1 MQLKHIKLAGFK
13 SFVDPT
19 RISFPTNMVAVV
31 GPNGCGKSNVI
42 DAIRWVLGE
51 LSAKNLRGDSMS
63 DVIFN
68 GSDLRKPSGQ
78 CSIELLFDNSLGKLG
93 GEYAKYNEIS
103 IKRLMTRDGQS
114 NYSINGTSC
123 RRKDVQDI
131 FLGTGLG
138 PRSYAIIE
146 QGMVSK
152 IVKDVQDI
160 FLGTGLGPRSYAII
174 EQGMVSKI
182 VSAKPEEMR
191 TFIEEA
197 AGISKYKERRKE
209 TEQRIKKTKE
219 NLSRVQDIRDE
230 INRLISRLQNQANAA
245 DKYKKFQVE
254 ERDLKLNISILNT
267 LSAKAQ
273 KDKLTSEVAT
283 LKNQITVKSAE
294 VETHQSTIDQI
305 RTEHS
310 TVLSS
315 FEVAQKNFYSIGAD
329 IARHETNL
337 QNLNKTYAQT
347 SEDLTRAKESYSKAI
362 EKESTFESL
371 NPKEN
376 ELKLNIAILKALQ
389 ANDQKKVLQTQIAE
403 LEQSL
408 ALKVLGVEKHQAE
421 IEQIRNDNTLMS
433 SRLEIAQ
440 SVSSNIR
447 AEIAGLEANLKNLSR
462 TQVQAE
468 SDLGRAQTSYQQA
481 LEKESNQENLS
492 PKEKAMN
499 LLDHILEALQNLG
512 ISGDPIKKKA
522 LELKESLVTILKI
535 ASDQSKSMTE
545 EYLQRQT
552 RFEEL
557 LRQTAEKMS
566 QLDAELQLSQEK
578 KIQTDQEL
586 AASKE
591 KQSEVNASIQKLEDS
606 KLSVSREL
614 RAIESK
620 VNTLKLDLRTF
631 EVNLDNA
638 SIILEK
644 AEINLAD
651 INPSEYAEFN
661 LSNLE
666 ASLSEI
672 QTSISALSSINL
684 AAPDEYLSRQNHLSK
699 LLEQTELKKAE
710 VDKELSELV
719 QKSATAE
726 SELNTIRQKQ
736 SKVDESIREA
746 ENKKSIA
753 SLDLRGLEEKSNN
766 RKLDLRTFEV
776 NLDNASQALV
786 KAGITIAE
794 LDPLEFEGMSVRDL
808 EQSLAAIQAKIISL
822 GAINLA
828 APDEIAEESKRME
841 ELDAQLED
849 LNEAMDKLQ
858 GAIKKIDAESKLK
871 FDESFNAVNSKI
883 QEIFP
888 KLFGGGKAALE
899 LLDGDSLNS
908 GIALA
913 AQPPGK
919 KNATISQ
926 LSGGEKAMTA
936 LSLVFALFELNPA
949 PFCLL
954 DEVDAPLDDLNATR
968 FVAMVE
974 EMSDRVQFIFITH
987 NKISMEKSD
996 HLMGVTMQEAG
1007 VSRVV
1012 SVDVKEA
1019 LKLAA
1024 S

>member
-42 DAIRWVLGE
+42 DAVRWVLGE

-78 CSIELLFDNSLGKLG
+78 CSIELLFDNSMGKLG

-114 NYSINGTSC
+114 NYSINNTSC
-123 RRKDVQDI
+123 RR
-131 FLGTGLG
+131 
-138 PRSYAIIE
+138 
-146 QGMVSK
+146 
-152 IVKDVQDI
+152 KDVQDI

-219 NLSRVQDIRDE
+219 NLSRVLDIRDE
-230 INRLISRLQNQANAA
+230 IKRLINRLQNQANAA
-245 DKYKKFQVE
+245 EKYKKFQVE
-254 ERDLKLNISILNT
+254 EKDLKLNISILNS

-273 KDKLTSEVAT
+273 KDKLSSQISSLA
-283 LKNQITVKSAE
+283 NQITVKSAE
-294 VETHQSTIDQI
+294 VETHQSMIDQI

-310 TVLSS
+310 SVLSA
-315 FEVAQKNFYSIGAD
+315 FEIAQKNFYSIGAD
-329 IARHETNL
+329 IARYEANI
-337 QNLNKTYAQT
+337 QNLNKTETQT
-347 SEDLTRAKESYSKAI
+347 KADLATAKESYSRAI
-362 EKESTFESL
+362 EKESSFDTL

-389 ANDQKKVLQTQIAE
+389 ANEQKQKLEIQIND
-403 LEQSL
+403 LESSIL
-408 ALKVLGVEKHQAE
+408 LKSDEVQKHQGT
-421 IEQIRNDNTLMS
+421 IEKIKNDHASLS
-433 SRLEIAQ
+433 ASFDEAQ
-440 SVSSNIR
+440 STFSSISTD
-447 AEIAGLEANLKNLSR
+447 IARQEANLQNLEKLEAQSL
-462 TQVQAE
+462 
-468 SDLGRAQTSYQQA
+468 SDLERAKASYQAA

-499 LLDHILEALQNLG
+499 LLDNILESLGNLG
-512 ISGDPIKKKA
+512 TNGDSIKSKA
-522 LELKESLVTILKI
+522 LELKAALTSILKI
-535 ASDQSKSMTE
+535 ASDQSKSMTD
-545 EYLQRQT
+545 EYLQRQN
-552 RFEEL
+552 RLEETL
-557 LRQTAEKMS
+557 LQTAEKKS
-566 QLDAELQLSQEK
+566 QIEKELVLFSAKKVESEGSLDSYKSK
-578 KIQTDQEL
+578 K
-586 AASKE
+586 
-591 KQSEVNASIQKLEDS
+591 SEVNELIRKSEELKSGSSI
-606 KLSVSREL
+606 EL
-614 RAIESK
+614 RSLESQK
-620 VNTLKLDLRTF
+620 NNLKLDLRTF
-631 EVNLDNA
+631 EVNLENA

-644 AEINLAD
+644 AEVKISE
-651 INPSEYAEFN
+651 INPSDFAS
-661 LSNLE
+661 LDLANLE
-666 ASLSEI
+666 SSLAEI
-672 QTSISALSSINL
+672 QSSISALSSINL
-684 AAPDEYLSRQNHLSK
+684 AAPDEYLSRQNNL
-699 LLEQTELKKAE
+699 TELLQQTGLKKNEA
-710 VDKELSELV
+710 DKELAILI
-719 QKSATAE
+719 QKSASAE
-726 SELNTIRQKQ
+726 GELNTIRQKQ
-736 SKVDESIREA
+736 SKVDESIRDT

-753 SLDLRGLEEKSNN
+753 ALDLRALEEQSNN
-766 RKLDLRTFEV
+766 LKLDFRTFEV
-776 NLDNASQALV
+776 NLDNASQALTR
-786 KAGITIAE
+786 AGLVIGDINPE
-794 LDPLEFEGMSVRDL
+794 EFKDMDISNL
-808 EQSLAAIQAKIISL
+808 EQSLAGVQAKIISL

-828 APDEIAEESKRME
+828 APDEIAEESQRME

-849 LNEAMDKLQ
+849 LNEALEKLQ

-888 KLFGGGKAALE
+888 KLFGGGKASLE
-899 LLDGDSLNS
+899 LLEGDSLNS
-908 GIALA
+908 GITLT

>member
-123 RRKDVQDI
+123 RR
-131 FLGTGLG
+131 
-138 PRSYAIIE
+138 
-146 QGMVSK
+146 
-152 IVKDVQDI
+152 KDVQDI

-726 SELNTIRQKQ
+726 SELLNAIRQKQ

>member
-42 DAIRWVLGE
+42 DAVRWVLGE

-78 CSIELLFDNSLGKLG
+78 CSIELLFDNSMGKLG

-114 NYSINGTSC
+114 NYSINNTSC
-123 RRKDVQDI
+123 RR
-131 FLGTGLG
+131 
-138 PRSYAIIE
+138 
-146 QGMVSK
+146 
-152 IVKDVQDI
+152 KDVQDI

-219 NLSRVQDIRDE
+219 NLSRVLDIRDE
-230 INRLISRLQNQANAA
+230 IKRLINRLQNQANAA
-245 DKYKKFQVE
+245 EKYKKFQIE
-254 ERDLKLNISILNT
+254 EKDLKLNISILNS

-273 KDKLTSEVAT
+273 KDKLSSQISSLA
-283 LKNQITVKSAE
+283 NQITVKSAE
-294 VETHQSTIDQI
+294 VETQQSTIDQI

-310 TVLSS
+310 SVLSA
-315 FEVAQKNFYSIGAD
+315 FEIAQKNFYSIGAD
-329 IARHETNL
+329 IARYEANI
-337 QNLNKTYAQT
+337 QNLSKTESQT
-347 SEDLTRAKESYSKAI
+347 KADLATAKESYSRAI
-362 EKESTFESL
+362 EKESSFDTL

-389 ANDQKKVLQTQIAE
+389 ANEQKQKLEIQIND
-403 LEQSL
+403 LESSIL
-408 ALKVLGVEKHQAE
+408 LKSDEVQKHQGT
-421 IEQIRNDNTLMS
+421 IEKIKNDHASLS
-433 SRLEIAQ
+433 ASFDEAQ
-440 SVSSNIR
+440 STFSSISTD
-447 AEIAGLEANLKNLSR
+447 IARQEANLQNLEKLEAQSL
-462 TQVQAE
+462 
-468 SDLGRAQTSYQQA
+468 SDLERAKASYQAA

-499 LLDHILEALQNLG
+499 LLDNILESLGNLG
-512 ISGDPIKKKA
+512 SNGDSIKSKA
-522 LELKESLVTILKI
+522 LELKAALTSILKI
-535 ASDQSKSMTE
+535 ASDQSKSMTD
-545 EYLQRQT
+545 EYLQRQN
-552 RFEEL
+552 RLEETL
-557 LRQTAEKMS
+557 LQTAEKKS
-566 QLDAELQLSQEK
+566 QIEKELVLFSAKKVESEGSLDSYKSK
-578 KIQTDQEL
+578 K
-586 AASKE
+586 
-591 KQSEVNASIQKLEDS
+591 SEVNELIRKSEELKSGSSI
-606 KLSVSREL
+606 EL
-614 RAIESK
+614 RSLESQK
-620 VNTLKLDLRTF
+620 NNLKLDLRTF
-631 EVNLDNA
+631 EVNLENA

-644 AEINLAD
+644 AEVKISE
-651 INPSEYAEFN
+651 INPSDFAS
-661 LSNLE
+661 LDLANLE
-666 ASLSEI
+666 NSLAEI
-672 QTSISALSSINL
+672 QSSISALSSINL
-684 AAPDEYLSRQNHLSK
+684 AAPDEYLSRQNNLTE
-699 LLEQTELKKAE
+699 LLQQTELKKNEANQ
-710 VDKELSELV
+710 ELAILI
-719 QKSATAE
+719 QKSASAE
-726 SELNTIRQKQ
+726 GELNTIRQKQ
-736 SKVDESIREA
+736 SKVDESIRDN

-753 SLDLRGLEEKSNN
+753 SLDLRALEEQSNN
-766 RKLDLRTFEV
+766 LKLDFRTFEV
-776 NLDNASQALV
+776 NLDNASQALTR
-786 KAGITIAE
+786 AGLAIGDINPE
-794 LDPLEFEGMSVRDL
+794 EFKDMDISNL
-808 EQSLAAIQAKIISL
+808 EQSLAGVQAKIISL

-828 APDEIAEESKRME
+828 APDEIAEESQRME

-849 LNEAMDKLQ
+849 LNEALEKLQ

-888 KLFGGGKAALE
+888 KLFGGGKASLE
-899 LLDGDSLNS
+899 LLEGDSLNS
-908 GIALA
+908 GITLT

>member
-42 DAIRWVLGE
+42 DAVRWVLGE

-78 CSIELLFDNSLGKLG
+78 CSIELLFDNSMGKLG

-114 NYSINGTSC
+114 NYSINNTSC
-123 RRKDVQDI
+123 RR
-131 FLGTGLG
+131 
-138 PRSYAIIE
+138 
-146 QGMVSK
+146 
-152 IVKDVQDI
+152 KDVQDI

-219 NLSRVQDIRDE
+219 NLSRVLDIRDE
-230 INRLISRLQNQANAA
+230 IKRLINRLQNQANAA
-245 DKYKKFQVE
+245 EKYKKFQIE
-254 ERDLKLNISILNT
+254 EKDLKLNISILNS

-273 KDKLTSEVAT
+273 KDKLSSQISSLA
-283 LKNQITVKSAE
+283 NQITVKSAE
-294 VETHQSTIDQI
+294 VETQQSTIDQI

-310 TVLSS
+310 SVLSA
-315 FEVAQKNFYSIGAD
+315 FEIAQKNFYSIGAD
-329 IARHETNL
+329 IARYEANI
-337 QNLNKTYAQT
+337 QNLNKTESQT
-347 SEDLTRAKESYSKAI
+347 KADLATAKESYSRAI
-362 EKESTFESL
+362 EKESSFDTL

-376 ELKLNIAILKALQ
+376 ELKLDIAILKALQ
-389 ANDQKKVLQTQIAE
+389 ANEQKQKLEIQIND
-403 LEQSL
+403 LESSIL
-408 ALKVLGVEKHQAE
+408 LKSDEVQKHQGT
-421 IEQIRNDNTLMS
+421 IEKIKNDHASLS
-433 SRLEIAQ
+433 ASFDEAQ
-440 SVSSNIR
+440 STFSSISTD
-447 AEIAGLEANLKNLSR
+447 IARQEANLQNLEKLEAQSL
-462 TQVQAE
+462 
-468 SDLGRAQTSYQQA
+468 SDLERAKASYQAA

-499 LLDHILEALQNLG
+499 LLDNILESLGNLG
-512 ISGDPIKKKA
+512 SNGDSIKSKA
-522 LELKESLVTILKI
+522 LELKAALTSILKI
-535 ASDQSKSMTE
+535 ASDQSKSMTD
-545 EYLQRQT
+545 EYLQRQN
-552 RFEEL
+552 RLEETL
-557 LRQTAEKMS
+557 LQTAEKKS
-566 QLDAELQLSQEK
+566 QIEKELVLFSAKKVESEGSLDSYKSK
-578 KIQTDQEL
+578 K
-586 AASKE
+586 
-591 KQSEVNASIQKLEDS
+591 SEVNELIRKSEELKSGSSI
-606 KLSVSREL
+606 EL
-614 RAIESK
+614 RSLESQK
-620 VNTLKLDLRTF
+620 NNLKLDLRTF
-631 EVNLDNA
+631 EVNLENA

-644 AEINLAD
+644 AEVKISE
-651 INPSEYAEFN
+651 INPSDFAS
-661 LSNLE
+661 LDLANLE
-666 ASLSEI
+666 NSLAVI
-672 QTSISALSSINL
+672 QSSISALSSINL
-684 AAPDEYLSRQNHLSK
+684 AAPDEYLSRQNNLTE
-699 LLEQTELKKAE
+699 LLQQTELKKNEANQ
-710 VDKELSELV
+710 ELATLI
-719 QKSATAE
+719 QKSASAE
-726 SELNTIRQKQ
+726 GELNAIRQKQ
-736 SKVDESIREA
+736 SKVDESIRDTES
-746 ENKKSIA
+746 KKSIA
-753 SLDLRGLEEKSNN
+753 SLDLKALEEQSNN
-766 RKLDLRTFEV
+766 LKLDLRTFEV
-776 NLDNASQALV
+776 NLDNASQALTR
-786 KAGITIAE
+786 AGLAIGDI
-794 LDPLEFEGMSVRDL
+794 DPEEFKDMDISNL
-808 EQSLAAIQAKIISL
+808 EQSLAGVQAKIISL

-828 APDEIAEESKRME
+828 APDEIAEESQRME

-849 LNEAMDKLQ
+849 LNEALEKLQ

-888 KLFGGGKAALE
+888 KLFGGGKASLE
-899 LLDGDSLNS
+899 LLEGDSLNS
-908 GIALA
+908 GIALT

>member
-42 DAIRWVLGE
+42 DAVRWVLGE

-78 CSIELLFDNSLGKLG
+78 CSIELLFDNSMGKLG

-114 NYSINGTSC
+114 NYSINNTSC
-123 RRKDVQDI
+123 RR
-131 FLGTGLG
+131 
-138 PRSYAIIE
+138 
-146 QGMVSK
+146 
-152 IVKDVQDI
+152 KDVQDI

-219 NLSRVQDIRDE
+219 NLSRVLDIRDE
-230 INRLISRLQNQANAA
+230 IKRLINRLQNQANAA
-245 DKYKKFQVE
+245 EKYKKFQVE
-254 ERDLKLNISILNT
+254 EKDLKLNISILNS

-273 KDKLTSEVAT
+273 KDKLSSQISSLA
-283 LKNQITVKSAE
+283 NQITVKSAE
-294 VETHQSTIDQI
+294 VETQQSTIDQI

-310 TVLSS
+310 SVLSA
-315 FEVAQKNFYSIGAD
+315 FEIAQKNFYSIGAD
-329 IARHETNL
+329 IARYEANI
-337 QNLNKTYAQT
+337 QNLNKTESQT
-347 SEDLTRAKESYSKAI
+347 KADLANAKESYSRAI
-362 EKESTFESL
+362 EKESSFDTL

-389 ANDQKKVLQTQIAE
+389 ANEQKQKLEIQINDYE
-403 LEQSL
+403 SSIQ
-408 ALKVLGVEKHQAE
+408 LKSDEVQKHQGT
-421 IEQIRNDNTLMS
+421 IEKIKNDNALFS
-433 SRLEIAQ
+433 SSLDEAQ
-440 SVSSNIR
+440 SSFSSISTD
-447 AEIAGLEANLKNLSR
+447 IARQEANLQNLEKLEAQSL
-462 TQVQAE
+462 
-468 SDLGRAQTSYQQA
+468 SDLERAKASYQA
-481 LEKESNQENLS
+481 AVEKESNQENLS

-499 LLDHILEALQNLG
+499 LLDNILESLGNLG
-512 ISGDPIKKKA
+512 SNGDSIKSKA
-522 LELKESLVTILKI
+522 LELKAALTSILKI
-535 ASDQSKSMTE
+535 ASDQSKSMTD
-545 EYLQRQT
+545 EYLQRQK
-552 RFEEL
+552 RLEETL
-557 LRQTAEKMS
+557 LQTAEKKS
-566 QLDAELQLSQEK
+566 QIEKELVLFSAKKAESERSLDNYKSK
-578 KIQTDQEL
+578 KL
-586 AASKE
+586 
-591 KQSEVNASIQKLEDS
+591 EVNELIRKSEELKSASSI
-606 KLSVSREL
+606 EL
-614 RAIESK
+614 RSLESQK
-620 VNTLKLDLRTF
+620 NNLKLDLRTF
-631 EVNLDNA
+631 EVNLENA

-644 AEINLAD
+644 AEVKISE
-651 INPSEYAEFN
+651 INPSDF
-661 LSNLE
+661 
-666 ASLSEI
+666 ASLDLAKLESSLAEI
-672 QTSISALSSINL
+672 QSSISALSSINL
-684 AAPDEYLSRQNHLSK
+684 AAPDEYLSRQNNLTE
-699 LLEQTELKKAE
+699 LLEQTELKKNEADE
-710 VDKELSELV
+710 QLAILI
-719 QKSATAE
+719 QKSASAE
-726 SELNTIRQKQ
+726 GDLNTIRQKQ
-736 SKVDESIREA
+736 SKVDESIRET

-753 SLDLRGLEEKSNN
+753 ALDLRALEEQSNN
-766 RKLDLRTFEV
+766 LKLDFRTFEV
-776 NLDNASQALV
+776 NLDNASQALTR
-786 KAGITIAE
+786 AGLAIGDINPE
-794 LDPLEFEGMSVRDL
+794 EFKDMDISNL
-808 EQSLAAIQAKIISL
+808 EQSLAGVQAKIISL

-828 APDEIAEESKRME
+828 APDEIAEESQRME

-849 LNEAMDKLQ
+849 LNEALEKLQ

-888 KLFGGGKAALE
+888 KLFGGGKASLE
-899 LLDGDSLNS
+899 LLEGDSLNS
-908 GIALA
+908 GITLT

>member
-42 DAIRWVLGE
+42 DAVRWVLGE

-78 CSIELLFDNSLGKLG
+78 CSIELLFDNSMGKLG

-114 NYSINGTSC
+114 NYSINNTSC
-123 RRKDVQDI
+123 RR
-131 FLGTGLG
+131 
-138 PRSYAIIE
+138 
-146 QGMVSK
+146 
-152 IVKDVQDI
+152 KDVQDI

-219 NLSRVQDIRDE
+219 NLSRVLDIRDE
-230 INRLISRLQNQANAA
+230 IKRLINRLQNQANAA
-245 DKYKKFQVE
+245 EKYKKFQVE
-254 ERDLKLNISILNT
+254 EKDLKLNISILNS

-273 KDKLTSEVAT
+273 KDKLSSQISSLA
-283 LKNQITVKSAE
+283 NQITVKSAE
-294 VETHQSTIDQI
+294 VETHQSMIDQI

-310 TVLSS
+310 SVLSA
-315 FEVAQKNFYSIGAD
+315 FEIAQKNFYSIGAD
-329 IARHETNL
+329 IARYEANI
-337 QNLNKTYAQT
+337 QNLNKTESQT
-347 SEDLTRAKESYSKAI
+347 KADLATAKESYSRAI
-362 EKESTFESL
+362 EKESSFDTL

-389 ANDQKKVLQTQIAE
+389 ANEQKQKLEIQIND
-403 LEQSL
+403 LESSIL
-408 ALKVLGVEKHQAE
+408 LKSDEVQKHQGT
-421 IEQIRNDNTLMS
+421 IEKIKNDHASLS
-433 SRLEIAQ
+433 ASFDEAQ
-440 SVSSNIR
+440 STFSSISTD
-447 AEIAGLEANLKNLSR
+447 IARQEANLQNLEKLEAQSL
-462 TQVQAE
+462 
-468 SDLGRAQTSYQQA
+468 SDLDRAKASYQAA

-499 LLDHILEALQNLG
+499 LLDNILESLGNLG
-512 ISGDPIKKKA
+512 TNGDSIKSKA
-522 LELKESLVTILKI
+522 LELKAALTSILKI
-535 ASDQSKSMTE
+535 ASDQSKSMTD
-545 EYLQRQT
+545 EYLQRQN
-552 RFEEL
+552 RLEETL
-557 LRQTAEKMS
+557 LQTAEKKS
-566 QLDAELQLSQEK
+566 QIEKELVLFSAKKVESEGSLDSYKSK
-578 KIQTDQEL
+578 K
-586 AASKE
+586 
-591 KQSEVNASIQKLEDS
+591 SEVNELIRKSEELKSGSSI
-606 KLSVSREL
+606 EL
-614 RAIESK
+614 RSLESQK
-620 VNTLKLDLRTF
+620 NNLKLDLRTF
-631 EVNLDNA
+631 EVNLENA

-644 AEINLAD
+644 AEVKISE
-651 INPSEYAEFN
+651 INPSDFAS
-661 LSNLE
+661 LDLANLE
-666 ASLSEI
+666 SSLAEI
-672 QTSISALSSINL
+672 QSSISALSSINL
-684 AAPDEYLSRQNHLSK
+684 AAPDEYLSRQNNL
-699 LLEQTELKKAE
+699 TELLQQTGLKKNEA
-710 VDKELSELV
+710 DKELAILI
-719 QKSATAE
+719 QKSASAE
-726 SELNTIRQKQ
+726 GELNTIRQKQ
-736 SKVDESIREA
+736 SKVDESIRDT

-753 SLDLRGLEEKSNN
+753 ALDLRALEEQSNN
-766 RKLDLRTFEV
+766 LKLDLRTFEV
-776 NLDNASQALV
+776 NLDNASQALTR
-786 KAGITIAE
+786 AGLVIGDINPE
-794 LDPLEFEGMSVRDL
+794 EFKDMDISNL
-808 EQSLAAIQAKIISL
+808 EQSLAGVQAKIISL

-828 APDEIAEESKRME
+828 APDEIAEESQRME

-849 LNEAMDKLQ
+849 LNEALEKLQ

-888 KLFGGGKAALE
+888 KLFGGGKASLE
-899 LLDGDSLNS
+899 LLEGDSLNS
-908 GIALA
+908 GITLT

>member
-42 DAIRWVLGE
+42 DAVRWVLGE

-78 CSIELLFDNSLGKLG
+78 CSIELLFDNSMGKLG

-114 NYSINGTSC
+114 NYSINNTSC
-123 RRKDVQDI
+123 RR
-131 FLGTGLG
+131 
-138 PRSYAIIE
+138 
-146 QGMVSK
+146 
-152 IVKDVQDI
+152 KDVQDI

-219 NLSRVQDIRDE
+219 NLSRVLDIRDE
-230 INRLISRLQNQANAA
+230 IKRLINRLQNQANAA
-245 DKYKKFQVE
+245 EKYKKFQVE
-254 ERDLKLNISILNT
+254 EKDLKLNISILNS

-273 KDKLTSEVAT
+273 KDKLSSQISSLA
-283 LKNQITVKSAE
+283 NQITVKSAE
-294 VETHQSTIDQI
+294 VETHQSMIDQI

-310 TVLSS
+310 SVLSA
-315 FEVAQKNFYSIGAD
+315 FEIAQKNFYSIGAD
-329 IARHETNL
+329 IARYEANI
-337 QNLNKTYAQT
+337 QNLNKTETQT
-347 SEDLTRAKESYSKAI
+347 KADLATAKESYSRAI
-362 EKESTFESL
+362 EKESSFDTL

-389 ANDQKKVLQTQIAE
+389 ANEQKQKLEIQIND
-403 LEQSL
+403 LESSIL
-408 ALKVLGVEKHQAE
+408 LKSDEVQKHQGT
-421 IEQIRNDNTLMS
+421 IEKIKNDHASLS
-433 SRLEIAQ
+433 ASFDEAQ
-440 SVSSNIR
+440 STFSSISTD
-447 AEIAGLEANLKNLSR
+447 IARQEANLQNLEKLE
-462 TQVQAE
+462 VQSL
-468 SDLGRAQTSYQQA
+468 SDLERAKASYQAA

-499 LLDHILEALQNLG
+499 LLDNILESLGNLG
-512 ISGDPIKKKA
+512 SNGDSIKSKA
-522 LELKESLVTILKI
+522 LELKAALTSILKI
-535 ASDQSKSMTE
+535 ASDQSKSMTD
-545 EYLQRQT
+545 EYLQRQN
-552 RFEEL
+552 RLEETL
-557 LRQTAEKMS
+557 LQTAEKKS
-566 QLDAELQLSQEK
+566 QIEKELVLFSAKKVESEGSLDSYKSK
-578 KIQTDQEL
+578 K
-586 AASKE
+586 
-591 KQSEVNASIQKLEDS
+591 SEVNELIRKSEELKSGSSI
-606 KLSVSREL
+606 EL
-614 RAIESK
+614 RSLESQK
-620 VNTLKLDLRTF
+620 NNLKLDLRTF
-631 EVNLDNA
+631 EVNLENA

-644 AEINLAD
+644 AEVKISE
-651 INPSEYAEFN
+651 INPLDFASLDLA
-661 LSNLE
+661 NLE
-666 ASLSEI
+666 SSLAEI
-672 QTSISALSSINL
+672 QSSISALSSINL
-684 AAPDEYLSRQNHLSK
+684 AAPDEYLSRQNNL
-699 LLEQTELKKAE
+699 TELLQQTGLKKNEA
-710 VDKELSELV
+710 DKELAILI
-719 QKSATAE
+719 QKSASAE
-726 SELNTIRQKQ
+726 GELNTIRQKQ
-736 SKVDESIREA
+736 SKVDESIRDT

-753 SLDLRGLEEKSNN
+753 ALDLRALEEQSNN
-766 RKLDLRTFEV
+766 LKLDFRTFEV
-776 NLDNASQALV
+776 NLDNASQALTR
-786 KAGITIAE
+786 AGLVIGDINPE
-794 LDPLEFEGMSVRDL
+794 EFKDMDISNL
-808 EQSLAAIQAKIISL
+808 EQSLAGVQAKIISL

-828 APDEIAEESKRME
+828 APDEIAEESQRME

-849 LNEAMDKLQ
+849 LNEALEKLQ

-888 KLFGGGKAALE
+888 KLFGGGKASLE
-899 LLDGDSLNS
+899 LLEGDSLNS
-908 GIALA
+908 GITLT

>member
-42 DAIRWVLGE
+42 DAVRWVLGE

-78 CSIELLFDNSLGKLG
+78 CSIELLFDNSMGKLG

-114 NYSINGTSC
+114 NYSINNTSC
-123 RRKDVQDI
+123 RR
-131 FLGTGLG
+131 
-138 PRSYAIIE
+138 
-146 QGMVSK
+146 
-152 IVKDVQDI
+152 KDVQDI

-219 NLSRVQDIRDE
+219 NLSRVLDIRDE
-230 INRLISRLQNQANAA
+230 IKRLINRLQNQANAA
-245 DKYKKFQVE
+245 EKYKKFQVE
-254 ERDLKLNISILNT
+254 EKDLKLNISILNS

-273 KDKLTSEVAT
+273 KDKLSSQISSLA
-283 LKNQITVKSAE
+283 NQITVKSAE
-294 VETHQSTIDQI
+294 VETQQSTIDQI

-310 TVLSS
+310 SVLSA
-315 FEVAQKNFYSIGAD
+315 FEIAQKNFYSIGAD
-329 IARHETNL
+329 IARYEANI
-337 QNLNKTYAQT
+337 QNLNKTESQT
-347 SEDLTRAKESYSKAI
+347 KADLATAKESYSRAI
-362 EKESTFESL
+362 EKESSFDTL

-389 ANDQKKVLQTQIAE
+389 ANEQKQKLEIQINDYE
-403 LEQSL
+403 SSIQ
-408 ALKVLGVEKHQAE
+408 LKSDEVQKHQGT
-421 IEQIRNDNTLMS
+421 IEKIKNDNALFS
-433 SRLEIAQ
+433 SSFDEAQ
-440 SVSSNIR
+440 SSFSSISTD
-447 AEIAGLEANLKNLSR
+447 IARQEANLQNLEKLEAQSL
-462 TQVQAE
+462 
-468 SDLGRAQTSYQQA
+468 SDLERAKASYQA
-481 LEKESNQENLS
+481 AVEKESNQENLS

-499 LLDHILEALQNLG
+499 LLDNILESLGNLG
-512 ISGDPIKKKA
+512 SNGDSIKSKA
-522 LELKESLVTILKI
+522 LELKAALTSILKI
-535 ASDQSKSMTE
+535 ASDQSKSMTD
-545 EYLQRQT
+545 EYLQRQK
-552 RFEEL
+552 RLEETL
-557 LRQTAEKMS
+557 LQTAEKKS
-566 QLDAELQLSQEK
+566 QIEKELVLFSAKKAESERSLDNYKSK
-578 KIQTDQEL
+578 KL
-586 AASKE
+586 
-591 KQSEVNASIQKLEDS
+591 EVNELIRKSEELKSASSI
-606 KLSVSREL
+606 EL
-614 RAIESK
+614 RSLESQK
-620 VNTLKLDLRTF
+620 NNLKLDLRTF
-631 EVNLDNA
+631 EVNLENA

-644 AEINLAD
+644 AEVKISEV
-651 INPSEYAEFN
+651 NPSDF
-661 LSNLE
+661 
-666 ASLSEI
+666 ASLDLAKLESSLAEI
-672 QTSISALSSINL
+672 QSSISALSSINL
-684 AAPDEYLSRQNHLSK
+684 AAPDEYLSRQNNLTE
-699 LLEQTELKKAE
+699 LLEQTELKKNEADE
-710 VDKELSELV
+710 QLAILI
-719 QKSATAE
+719 QKSASAE
-726 SELNTIRQKQ
+726 GDLNTIRQKQ
-736 SKVDESIREA
+736 SKVDESIRET

-753 SLDLRGLEEKSNN
+753 ALDLRALEEQSNN
-766 RKLDLRTFEV
+766 LKLDFRTFEV
-776 NLDNASQALV
+776 NLDNASQALTR
-786 KAGITIAE
+786 AGLAIGDINPE
-794 LDPLEFEGMSVRDL
+794 EFKDMDISNL
-808 EQSLAAIQAKIISL
+808 EQSLAGVQAKIISL

-828 APDEIAEESKRME
+828 APDEIAEESQRME

-849 LNEAMDKLQ
+849 LNEALEKLQ

-888 KLFGGGKAALE
+888 KLFGGGKASLE
-899 LLDGDSLNS
+899 LLEGDSLNS
-908 GIALA
+908 GITLT

>member
-1 MQLKHIKLAGFK
+1 
-13 SFVDPT
+13 
-19 RISFPTNMVAVV
+19 MVAVV

-78 CSIELLFDNSLGKLG
+78 CSIELLFDNSMGKLG

-114 NYSINGTSC
+114 NYSINNTSC
-123 RRKDVQDI
+123 RRKDVQ
-131 FLGTGLG
+131 
-138 PRSYAIIE
+138 E
-146 QGMVSK
+146 
-152 IVKDVQDI
+152 I

-182 VSAKPEEMR
+182 VSAKPDEMR

-219 NLSRVQDIRDE
+219 NLSRVQDIREE

-245 DKYKKFQVE
+245 EKYKKFQVE
-254 ERDLKLNISILNT
+254 EKEFKLNISILNT

-294 VETHQSTIDQI
+294 VDTHQSSIDQI

-329 IARHETNL
+329 IARHEANL
-337 QNLNKTYAQT
+337 QNLNKTQSQT
-347 SEDLTRAKESYSKAI
+347 AEDLARAKESYSKAI
-362 EKESTFESL
+362 EKESTFETL

-389 ANDQKKVLQTQIAE
+389 ANDQKKILQTQVID
-403 LEQSL
+403 LEEG
-408 ALKVLGVEKHQAE
+408 LGQKASHVDRYQAE
-421 IEQIRNDNTLMS
+421 IDQIKNENIAMS
-433 SRLEIAQ
+433 SRLDSAQ
-440 SVSSNIR
+440 SASSSIG
-447 AEIAGLEANLKNLSR
+447 AEIAGLEANLKNL
-462 TQVQAE
+462 TKTKAQAE
-468 SDLGRAQTSYQQA
+468 DDLARAQASYRKA
-481 LEKESNQENLS
+481 LEKELNQENLS

-499 LLDHILEALQNLG
+499 LLDHILEALQQLG
-512 ISGDPIKKKA
+512 LNGAPIKQKA
-522 LELKESLVTILKI
+522 LELKESLVSILKI

-552 RFEEL
+552 RLEEL
-557 LRQTAEKMS
+557 LSQTSEKQV
-566 QLDAELQLSQEK
+566 QLLQELELSQEK
-578 KIQTDQEL
+578 RINADRDLVNYKG
-586 AASKE
+586 KH
-591 KQSEVNASIQKLEDS
+591 SEVNASIQTLDDS
-606 KLSVSREL
+606 KLLVSREL
-614 RAIESK
+614 RAIESEI
-620 VNTLKLDLRTF
+620 NSLKLDLRTF

-644 AEINLAD
+644 ADVSLAD
-651 INPSEYAEFN
+651 ISPADYAQMD
-661 LSNLE
+661 LSVLE
-666 ASLSEI
+666 SSLSEI
-672 QTSISALSSINL
+672 QSSISALGSINL
-684 AAPDEYLSRQNHLSK
+684 AAPDEYLSRQNHLTE
-699 LLEQTELKKAE
+699 LLEQTELKKIE
-710 VDKELSELV
+710 VDRELSVLV
-719 QKSATAE
+719 EKSASAE
-726 SELNTIRQKQ
+726 AELNIIRQKQ
-736 SKVDESIREA
+736 SKVDESIRES

-776 NLDNASQALV
+776 NLDNASQALI
-786 KAGITIAE
+786 KAEIAIID
-794 LDPLEFEGMSVRDL
+794 LDPSEFEGMNIAQL
-808 EQSLAAIQAKIISL
+808 EQSLASVQAKIISL

-828 APDEIAEESKRME
+828 APDEIAEESQRME
-841 ELDAQLED
+841 ELDAQLQD

-871 FDESFNAVNSKI
+871 FDDSFNAVNSKI
-883 QEIFP
+883 KEIFP

-899 LLDGDSLNS
+899 LLDGDSLNA
-908 GIALA
+908 GIALS

-954 DEVDAPLDDLNATR
+954 DEVDAPLDDINATR

>member
-42 DAIRWVLGE
+42 DAVRWVLGE

-78 CSIELLFDNSLGKLG
+78 CSIELLFDNSMGKLG

-114 NYSINGTSC
+114 NYSINNTSC
-123 RRKDVQDI
+123 RR
-131 FLGTGLG
+131 
-138 PRSYAIIE
+138 
-146 QGMVSK
+146 
-152 IVKDVQDI
+152 KDVQDI

-219 NLSRVQDIRDE
+219 NLSRVLDIRDE
-230 INRLISRLQNQANAA
+230 IKRLINRLQNQANAA
-245 DKYKKFQVE
+245 EKYKKFQVE
-254 ERDLKLNISILNT
+254 EKDLKLNISILNS

-273 KDKLTSEVAT
+273 KDKLSSQISSLA
-283 LKNQITVKSAE
+283 NQITVKSAE
-294 VETHQSTIDQI
+294 VETQQSTIDQI

-310 TVLSS
+310 SVLSA
-315 FEVAQKNFYSIGAD
+315 FEIAQKNFYSIGAD
-329 IARHETNL
+329 IARYEANI
-337 QNLNKTYAQT
+337 QNLNKTESQT
-347 SEDLTRAKESYSKAI
+347 KADLANAKESYSRAI
-362 EKESTFESL
+362 EKESSFDTL

-389 ANDQKKVLQTQIAE
+389 ANEQKQKLEIQINDYE
-403 LEQSL
+403 SSIQ
-408 ALKVLGVEKHQAE
+408 LKSDEVQKHQGT
-421 IEQIRNDNTLMS
+421 IEKIKNDNALFS
-433 SRLEIAQ
+433 SSFDEAQ
-440 SVSSNIR
+440 SSFSSISTD
-447 AEIAGLEANLKNLSR
+447 IARQEANLQNLEKLEAQSL
-462 TQVQAE
+462 
-468 SDLGRAQTSYQQA
+468 SDLERAKASYQAQA
-481 LEKESNQENLS
+481 AVEKESNQENLS

-499 LLDHILEALQNLG
+499 LLDNILESLGNLG
-512 ISGDPIKKKA
+512 SNGDSIKSKA
-522 LELKESLVTILKI
+522 LELKAALTSILKI
-535 ASDQSKSMTE
+535 ASDQSKSMTD
-545 EYLQRQT
+545 EYLQRQK
-552 RFEEL
+552 RLEETL
-557 LRQTAEKMS
+557 LQTAEKKS
-566 QLDAELQLSQEK
+566 QIEKELVLFSAKKAESERSLDNYKSK
-578 KIQTDQEL
+578 KL
-586 AASKE
+586 
-591 KQSEVNASIQKLEDS
+591 EVNELIRKSEELKSASSI
-606 KLSVSREL
+606 EL
-614 RAIESK
+614 RSLESQK
-620 VNTLKLDLRTF
+620 NNLKLDLRTF
-631 EVNLDNA
+631 EVNLENA

-644 AEINLAD
+644 AEVKISEV
-651 INPSEYAEFN
+651 NPSDF
-661 LSNLE
+661 
-666 ASLSEI
+666 ASLDLAKLESSLAEI
-672 QTSISALSSINL
+672 QSSISALSSINL
-684 AAPDEYLSRQNHLSK
+684 AAPDEYLSRQNSLTE
-699 LLEQTELKKAE
+699 LLEQTELKKNEADE
-710 VDKELSELV
+710 QLAILI
-719 QKSATAE
+719 QKSASAE
-726 SELNTIRQKQ
+726 GDLNTIRQKQ
-736 SKVDESIREA
+736 SKVDESIRET

-753 SLDLRGLEEKSNN
+753 ALDLRALEEQSNN
-766 RKLDLRTFEV
+766 LKLDFRTFEV
-776 NLDNASQALV
+776 NLDNASQALTR
-786 KAGITIAE
+786 AGLAIGDINPE
-794 LDPLEFEGMSVRDL
+794 EFKDMDISNL
-808 EQSLAAIQAKIISL
+808 EQSLAGVQAKIISL

-828 APDEIAEESKRME
+828 APDEIAEESQRME

-849 LNEAMDKLQ
+849 LNEALEKLQ

-888 KLFGGGKAALE
+888 KLFGGGKASLE
-899 LLDGDSLNS
+899 LLEGDSLNS
-908 GIALA
+908 GITLT

>member
-42 DAIRWVLGE
+42 DAVRWVLGE

-78 CSIELLFDNSLGKLG
+78 CSIELLFDNSMGKLG

-114 NYSINGTSC
+114 NYSINNTSC
-123 RRKDVQDI
+123 RR
-131 FLGTGLG
+131 
-138 PRSYAIIE
+138 
-146 QGMVSK
+146 
-152 IVKDVQDI
+152 KDVQDI

-219 NLSRVQDIRDE
+219 NLSRVLDIRDE
-230 INRLISRLQNQANAA
+230 IKRLINRLQNQANAA
-245 DKYKKFQVE
+245 EKYKKFQVE
-254 ERDLKLNISILNT
+254 EKDLKLNISILNS

-273 KDKLTSEVAT
+273 KDKLSSQISSLA
-283 LKNQITVKSAE
+283 NQITVKSAE
-294 VETHQSTIDQI
+294 VETQQSTIDQI

-310 TVLSS
+310 SVLSA
-315 FEVAQKNFYSIGAD
+315 FEIAQKNFYSIGAD
-329 IARHETNL
+329 IARYEANI
-337 QNLNKTYAQT
+337 QNLNKTESQT
-347 SEDLTRAKESYSKAI
+347 KADLATAKESYSRAI
-362 EKESTFESL
+362 EKESSFDTL

-389 ANDQKKVLQTQIAE
+389 ANEQKQKLEIQINDYE
-403 LEQSL
+403 SSIQ
-408 ALKVLGVEKHQAE
+408 LKSDEVQKHQGT
-421 IEQIRNDNTLMS
+421 IEKIKNDNALLS
-433 SRLEIAQ
+433 ASFDEAQ
-440 SVSSNIR
+440 SSFSSISTD
-447 AEIAGLEANLKNLSR
+447 IARQEANLQNLEKLEAQSL
-462 TQVQAE
+462 
-468 SDLGRAQTSYQQA
+468 SDLERAKASYQA
-481 LEKESNQENLS
+481 AVEKESNQENLS

-499 LLDHILEALQNLG
+499 LLDNILESLGNLG
-512 ISGDPIKKKA
+512 SNGDSIKSKA
-522 LELKESLVTILKI
+522 LELKAALTSILKI
-535 ASDQSKSMTE
+535 ASDQSKSMTD
-545 EYLQRQT
+545 EYLQRQK
-552 RFEEL
+552 RLEETL
-557 LRQTAEKMS
+557 LQTAEKKS
-566 QLDAELQLSQEK
+566 QIEKELVLFSAKKAESERSLDNYKSK
-578 KIQTDQEL
+578 KL
-586 AASKE
+586 
-591 KQSEVNASIQKLEDS
+591 EVNELIRKSEELKSASSI
-606 KLSVSREL
+606 EL
-614 RAIESK
+614 RSLESQK
-620 VNTLKLDLRTF
+620 NNLKLDLRTF
-631 EVNLDNA
+631 EVNLENA

-644 AEINLAD
+644 AEVKISE
-651 INPSEYAEFN
+651 INPSDF
-661 LSNLE
+661 
-666 ASLSEI
+666 ASLDLAKLESSLAEI
-672 QTSISALSSINL
+672 QSSISALSSINL
-684 AAPDEYLSRQNHLSK
+684 AAPDEYLSRQNNLTE
-699 LLEQTELKKAE
+699 LLEQTELKKNEADE
-710 VDKELSELV
+710 QLAILI
-719 QKSATAE
+719 QKSASAE
-726 SELNTIRQKQ
+726 GDLNTIRQKQ
-736 SKVDESIREA
+736 SKVDESIRET

-753 SLDLRGLEEKSNN
+753 ALDLRALEEQSNN
-766 RKLDLRTFEV
+766 LKLDFRTFEV
-776 NLDNASQALV
+776 NLDNASQALTR
-786 KAGITIAE
+786 AGLAIGDINPE
-794 LDPLEFEGMSVRDL
+794 EFKDIDISNL
-808 EQSLAAIQAKIISL
+808 EQSLAGVQAKIISL

-828 APDEIAEESKRME
+828 APDEIAEESQRME

-849 LNEAMDKLQ
+849 LNEALEKLQ

-888 KLFGGGKAALE
+888 KLFGGGKASLE
-899 LLDGDSLNS
+899 LLEGDSLNS
-908 GIALA
+908 GITLT

>member
-42 DAIRWVLGE
+42 DAVRWVLGE

-78 CSIELLFDNSLGKLG
+78 CSIELLFDNSMGKLG

-114 NYSINGTSC
+114 NYSINNTSC
-123 RRKDVQDI
+123 RR
-131 FLGTGLG
+131 
-138 PRSYAIIE
+138 
-146 QGMVSK
+146 
-152 IVKDVQDI
+152 KDVQDI

-219 NLSRVQDIRDE
+219 NLSRVLDIRDE
-230 INRLISRLQNQANAA
+230 IKRLINRLQNQANAA
-245 DKYKKFQVE
+245 EKYKKFQIE
-254 ERDLKLNISILNT
+254 EKDLKLNISILNS

-273 KDKLTSEVAT
+273 KDKLSSQISSLA
-283 LKNQITVKSAE
+283 NQITVKSAE
-294 VETHQSTIDQI
+294 VETQQSTIDQI

-310 TVLSS
+310 SVLSA
-315 FEVAQKNFYSIGAD
+315 FEIAQKNFYSIGAD
-329 IARHETNL
+329 IARYEANI
-337 QNLNKTYAQT
+337 QNLNKTESQT
-347 SEDLTRAKESYSKAI
+347 KADLATAKESYSRAI
-362 EKESTFESL
+362 EKESSFDTL

-389 ANDQKKVLQTQIAE
+389 ANEQKQKLEIQIND
-403 LEQSL
+403 LESSIL
-408 ALKVLGVEKHQAE
+408 LKSDEVQKHQGT
-421 IEQIRNDNTLMS
+421 IEKIKNDHASLS
-433 SRLEIAQ
+433 ASFDEAQ
-440 SVSSNIR
+440 STFSSISTD
-447 AEIAGLEANLKNLSR
+447 IARQEANLQNLEKLEAQSL
-462 TQVQAE
+462 
-468 SDLGRAQTSYQQA
+468 SDLERAKASYQA
-481 LEKESNQENLS
+481 AVEKESNQENLS

-499 LLDHILEALQNLG
+499 LLDNILESLGNLG
-512 ISGDPIKKKA
+512 SNGDSIKSKA
-522 LELKESLVTILKI
+522 LELKAALTSILKI
-535 ASDQSKSMTE
+535 ASDQSKSMTD
-545 EYLQRQT
+545 EYLQRQN
-552 RFEEL
+552 RLEETL
-557 LRQTAEKMS
+557 LQTAEKKS
-566 QLDAELQLSQEK
+566 QIEKELVLFSAKKVESEGSLDSYKSK
-578 KIQTDQEL
+578 K
-586 AASKE
+586 
-591 KQSEVNASIQKLEDS
+591 SEVNELIRKSEELKSGSSI
-606 KLSVSREL
+606 EL
-614 RAIESK
+614 RSLESQK
-620 VNTLKLDLRTF
+620 NNLKLDLRTF
-631 EVNLDNA
+631 EVNLENA

-644 AEINLAD
+644 AEVKISE
-651 INPSEYAEFN
+651 INPSDFAS
-661 LSNLE
+661 LDLANLE
-666 ASLSEI
+666 NSLAEI
-672 QTSISALSSINL
+672 QSSISALSSINL
-684 AAPDEYLSRQNHLSK
+684 AAPDEYLSRQNNLTE
-699 LLEQTELKKAE
+699 LLQQTELKKNEANQ
-710 VDKELSELV
+710 ELAILI
-719 QKSATAE
+719 QKSASAE
-726 SELNTIRQKQ
+726 GELNTIRQKQ
-736 SKVDESIREA
+736 SKVDESIRDN

-753 SLDLRGLEEKSNN
+753 SLDLRALEEQSNN
-766 RKLDLRTFEV
+766 LKLDFRTFEV
-776 NLDNASQALV
+776 NLDNASQALTR
-786 KAGITIAE
+786 AGLAIGDINPE
-794 LDPLEFEGMSVRDL
+794 EFKDMDISNL
-808 EQSLAAIQAKIISL
+808 EQSLAGVQAKIISL

-828 APDEIAEESKRME
+828 APDEIAEESQRME

-849 LNEAMDKLQ
+849 LNEALEKLQ

-871 FDESFNAVNSKI
+871 FDESFHAVNSKI

-888 KLFGGGKAALE
+888 KLFGGGRAALE
-899 LLDGDSLNS
+899 LLEGDSLNS
-908 GIALA
+908 GITLT

>member
-42 DAIRWVLGE
+42 DAVRWVLGE

-78 CSIELLFDNSLGKLG
+78 CSIELLFDNSMGKLG

-114 NYSINGTSC
+114 NYSINNTSC
-123 RRKDVQDI
+123 RR
-131 FLGTGLG
+131 
-138 PRSYAIIE
+138 
-146 QGMVSK
+146 
-152 IVKDVQDI
+152 KDVQDI

-219 NLSRVQDIRDE
+219 NLSRVLDIRDE
-230 INRLISRLQNQANAA
+230 IKRLINRLQNQANAA
-245 DKYKKFQVE
+245 EKYKKFQVE
-254 ERDLKLNISILNT
+254 EKDLKLNISILNS

-273 KDKLTSEVAT
+273 KDKLSSQISSLA
-283 LKNQITVKSAE
+283 NQITVKSAE
-294 VETHQSTIDQI
+294 VETQQSTIDQI

-310 TVLSS
+310 SVLSA
-315 FEVAQKNFYSIGAD
+315 FEIAQKNFYSIGAD
-329 IARHETNL
+329 IARYEANI
-337 QNLNKTYAQT
+337 QNLNKTESQT
-347 SEDLTRAKESYSKAI
+347 KADLATAKESYSRAI
-362 EKESTFESL
+362 EKESSFDTL

-389 ANDQKKVLQTQIAE
+389 ANEQKQKLEIQIND
-403 LEQSL
+403 LESSIL
-408 ALKVLGVEKHQAE
+408 LKSDEVQKHQGT
-421 IEQIRNDNTLMS
+421 IEKIKNDHASLS
-433 SRLEIAQ
+433 ASFDEAQ
-440 SVSSNIR
+440 STFSSISTD
-447 AEIAGLEANLKNLSR
+447 IARQEANLQNLEKLEAQSL
-462 TQVQAE
+462 
-468 SDLGRAQTSYQQA
+468 SDLDRAKASYQAA

-499 LLDHILEALQNLG
+499 LLDNILESLGNLG
-512 ISGDPIKKKA
+512 TNGDSIKSKA
-522 LELKESLVTILKI
+522 LELKAALTSILKI
-535 ASDQSKSMTE
+535 ASDQSKSMTD
-545 EYLQRQT
+545 EYLQRQN
-552 RFEEL
+552 RLEETL
-557 LRQTAEKMS
+557 LQTAEKKS
-566 QLDAELQLSQEK
+566 QIEKELVLFSAKKVESEGSLDSYKSK
-578 KIQTDQEL
+578 K
-586 AASKE
+586 
-591 KQSEVNASIQKLEDS
+591 SEVNELIRKSEELKSGSSI
-606 KLSVSREL
+606 EL
-614 RAIESK
+614 RSLESQK
-620 VNTLKLDLRTF
+620 NNLKLDLRTF
-631 EVNLDNA
+631 EVNLENA

-644 AEINLAD
+644 AEVKISE
-651 INPSEYAEFN
+651 INPSDFAS
-661 LSNLE
+661 LDLANLE
-666 ASLSEI
+666 SSLAEI
-672 QTSISALSSINL
+672 QSSISALSSINL
-684 AAPDEYLSRQNHLSK
+684 AAPDEYLSRQNNLTE
-699 LLEQTELKKAE
+699 LLQQTELKKNEANQ
-710 VDKELSELV
+710 ELAILI
-719 QKSATAE
+719 QKSASAE
-726 SELNTIRQKQ
+726 GELNTIRQKQ
-736 SKVDESIREA
+736 SKVDESIRDT

-753 SLDLRGLEEKSNN
+753 ALDLRALEEQSNN
-766 RKLDLRTFEV
+766 FKLDFRTFEV
-776 NLDNASQALV
+776 NLDNASQALTR
-786 KAGITIAE
+786 AGLVIGDINPE
-794 LDPLEFEGMSVRDL
+794 EFKDMDISNL
-808 EQSLAAIQAKIISL
+808 EQSLAGVQAKIISL

-828 APDEIAEESKRME
+828 APDEIAEESQRME

-849 LNEAMDKLQ
+849 LNEALEKLQ

-888 KLFGGGKAALE
+888 KLFGGGKASLE
-899 LLDGDSLNS
+899 LLEGDSLNS
-908 GIALA
+908 GITLT

>member
-42 DAIRWVLGE
+42 DAVRWVLGE

-78 CSIELLFDNSLGKLG
+78 CSIELLFDNSMGKLG

-114 NYSINGTSC
+114 NYSINNTSC
-123 RRKDVQDI
+123 RR
-131 FLGTGLG
+131 
-138 PRSYAIIE
+138 
-146 QGMVSK
+146 
-152 IVKDVQDI
+152 KDVQDI

-219 NLSRVQDIRDE
+219 NLSRVLDIRDE
-230 INRLISRLQNQANAA
+230 IKRLINRLQNQANAA
-245 DKYKKFQVE
+245 EKYKKFQVE
-254 ERDLKLNISILNT
+254 EKDLKLNISILNS

-273 KDKLTSEVAT
+273 KDKLSSQISSLA
-283 LKNQITVKSAE
+283 NQITVKSAE
-294 VETHQSTIDQI
+294 VETQQSTIDQI

-310 TVLSS
+310 SVLSA
-315 FEVAQKNFYSIGAD
+315 FEIAQKNFYSIGAD
-329 IARHETNL
+329 IARYEANI
-337 QNLNKTYAQT
+337 QNLNKTESQT
-347 SEDLTRAKESYSKAI
+347 KADLATAKESYSRAI
-362 EKESTFESL
+362 EKESSFDTL

-389 ANDQKKVLQTQIAE
+389 ANEQKQKLEIQIND
-403 LEQSL
+403 LESSIL
-408 ALKVLGVEKHQAE
+408 LKSDEVQKHQGT
-421 IEQIRNDNTLMS
+421 IEKIKNDHASLS
-433 SRLEIAQ
+433 ASFDEAQ
-440 SVSSNIR
+440 SSFSSISTD
-447 AEIAGLEANLKNLSR
+447 IARQEANLQNLEKLEAQSL
-462 TQVQAE
+462 
-468 SDLGRAQTSYQQA
+468 SDLDRAKASYQAA

-499 LLDHILEALQNLG
+499 LLDNILESLGNLG
-512 ISGDPIKKKA
+512 SNGDSIKSKA
-522 LELKESLVTILKI
+522 LELKAALTSILKI
-535 ASDQSKSMTE
+535 ASDQSKSMTD
-545 EYLQRQT
+545 EYLQRQN
-552 RFEEL
+552 RLEETL
-557 LRQTAEKMS
+557 LQTAEKKS
-566 QLDAELQLSQEK
+566 QIEKELVLFSAKKVESEGSLDSYKSK
-578 KIQTDQEL
+578 K
-586 AASKE
+586 
-591 KQSEVNASIQKLEDS
+591 SEVNELIRKSEELKSGSSI
-606 KLSVSREL
+606 EL
-614 RAIESK
+614 RSLESQK
-620 VNTLKLDLRTF
+620 NNLKLDLRTF
-631 EVNLDNA
+631 EVNLENA

-644 AEINLAD
+644 AEVKISE
-651 INPSEYAEFN
+651 INPSDFAS
-661 LSNLE
+661 LDLANLE
-666 ASLSEI
+666 SSLAEI
-672 QTSISALSSINL
+672 QSSISALSSINL
-684 AAPDEYLSRQNHLSK
+684 AAPDEYLSRQNNL
-699 LLEQTELKKAE
+699 TELLQQTGLKKNEA
-710 VDKELSELV
+710 DQELAILI
-719 QKSATAE
+719 QKSASAE
-726 SELNTIRQKQ
+726 GELNTIRQKQ
-736 SKVDESIREA
+736 SKVDESIRDT

-753 SLDLRGLEEKSNN
+753 ALDLRALEEQSNN
-766 RKLDLRTFEV
+766 LKLDFRTFEV
-776 NLDNASQALV
+776 NLDNAAQALTR
-786 KAGITIAE
+786 AGLAIADINPE
-794 LDPLEFEGMSVRDL
+794 EFKDMDISNL
-808 EQSLAAIQAKIISL
+808 EQSLAGVQAKIISL

-828 APDEIAEESKRME
+828 APDEIAEESQRME

-849 LNEAMDKLQ
+849 LNEALEKLQ

-888 KLFGGGKAALE
+888 KLFGGGRAALE
-899 LLDGDSLNS
+899 LLEGDSLNS
-908 GIALA
+908 GITLT

>member
-42 DAIRWVLGE
+42 DAVRWVLGE

-78 CSIELLFDNSLGKLG
+78 CSIELLFDNSMGKLG

-114 NYSINGTSC
+114 NYSINNTSC
-123 RRKDVQDI
+123 RR
-131 FLGTGLG
+131 
-138 PRSYAIIE
+138 
-146 QGMVSK
+146 
-152 IVKDVQDI
+152 KDVQDI

-219 NLSRVQDIRDE
+219 NLSRVLDIRDE
-230 INRLISRLQNQANAA
+230 IKRLINRLQNQANAA
-245 DKYKKFQVE
+245 EKYKKFQVE
-254 ERDLKLNISILNT
+254 EKDLKLNISILNS

-273 KDKLTSEVAT
+273 KDKLSSQISSLA
-283 LKNQITVKSAE
+283 NQITVKSAE
-294 VETHQSTIDQI
+294 VETQQSTIDQI

-310 TVLSS
+310 SVLSA
-315 FEVAQKNFYSIGAD
+315 FEIAQKNFYSIGAD
-329 IARHETNL
+329 IARYEANI
-337 QNLNKTYAQT
+337 QNLNKTESQT
-347 SEDLTRAKESYSKAI
+347 KADLATAKESYSRAI
-362 EKESTFESL
+362 EKESSFDTL

-389 ANDQKKVLQTQIAE
+389 ANEQKQKLEIQIND
-403 LEQSL
+403 LESSIL
-408 ALKVLGVEKHQAE
+408 LKSDEVQKHQGT
-421 IEQIRNDNTLMS
+421 IEKIKNDHASLS
-433 SRLEIAQ
+433 ASFDEAQ
-440 SVSSNIR
+440 STFSSISTD
-447 AEIAGLEANLKNLSR
+447 IARQEANLQNLEKLEAQSL
-462 TQVQAE
+462 
-468 SDLGRAQTSYQQA
+468 SDLERAKVSYQAA

-499 LLDHILEALQNLG
+499 LLDNILESLGNLG
-512 ISGDPIKKKA
+512 SNGDSIKSKA
-522 LELKESLVTILKI
+522 LELKAALTSILKI
-535 ASDQSKSMTE
+535 ASDQSKSMTD
-545 EYLQRQT
+545 EYLQRQN
-552 RFEEL
+552 RLEETL
-557 LRQTAEKMS
+557 LQTAEKKS
-566 QLDAELQLSQEK
+566 QIEKELVLFSAKKVESEGSLDSYKSK
-578 KIQTDQEL
+578 K
-586 AASKE
+586 
-591 KQSEVNASIQKLEDS
+591 SEVNELIRKSEELKSGSSI
-606 KLSVSREL
+606 EL
-614 RAIESK
+614 RSLESQK
-620 VNTLKLDLRTF
+620 NNLKLDLRTF
-631 EVNLDNA
+631 EVNLENA

-644 AEINLAD
+644 AEVKISE
-651 INPSEYAEFN
+651 INPSDFAS
-661 LSNLE
+661 LDLANLE
-666 ASLSEI
+666 SSLAEI
-672 QTSISALSSINL
+672 QSSISALSSINL
-684 AAPDEYLSRQNHLSK
+684 AAPDEYLSRQNNLTE
-699 LLEQTELKKAE
+699 LLQQTELKKNEANQ
-710 VDKELSELV
+710 ELAILI
-719 QKSATAE
+719 QKSASAE
-726 SELNTIRQKQ
+726 GELNTIRQKQ
-736 SKVDESIREA
+736 SKVDESIRDT

-753 SLDLRGLEEKSNN
+753 ALDLRALEEQSNN
-766 RKLDLRTFEV
+766 FKLDFRTFEV
-776 NLDNASQALV
+776 NLDNASQALTR
-786 KAGITIAE
+786 AGLAIGDINPE
-794 LDPLEFEGMSVRDL
+794 EFKDMDISNL
-808 EQSLAAIQAKIISL
+808 EQSLAGVQAKIISL

-828 APDEIAEESKRME
+828 APDEIAEESQRME

-849 LNEAMDKLQ
+849 LNEALDKLQ

-888 KLFGGGKAALE
+888 KLFGGGKASLE
-899 LLDGDSLNS
+899 LLEGDSLNS
-908 GIALA
+908 GITLT

>member
-42 DAIRWVLGE
+42 DAVRWVLGE

-78 CSIELLFDNSLGKLG
+78 CSIELLFDNSMGKLG

-114 NYSINGTSC
+114 NYSINNTSC
-123 RRKDVQDI
+123 RR
-131 FLGTGLG
+131 
-138 PRSYAIIE
+138 
-146 QGMVSK
+146 
-152 IVKDVQDI
+152 KDVQDI

-219 NLSRVQDIRDE
+219 NLSRVLDIRDE
-230 INRLISRLQNQANAA
+230 IKRLINRLQNQANAA
-245 DKYKKFQVE
+245 EKYKKFQVE
-254 ERDLKLNISILNT
+254 EKDLKLNISILNS

-273 KDKLTSEVAT
+273 KDKLSSQISSLA
-283 LKNQITVKSAE
+283 NQITVKSAE
-294 VETHQSTIDQI
+294 VETQQSTIDQI

-310 TVLSS
+310 SVLSA
-315 FEVAQKNFYSIGAD
+315 FEIAQKNFYSIGAD
-329 IARHETNL
+329 IARYEANI
-337 QNLNKTYAQT
+337 QNLNKTESQT
-347 SEDLTRAKESYSKAI
+347 KADLATAKESYSRAI
-362 EKESTFESL
+362 EKESSFDTL

-389 ANDQKKVLQTQIAE
+389 ANEQKQKLEIQIND
-403 LEQSL
+403 LESSIL
-408 ALKVLGVEKHQAE
+408 LKSDEVQKHQGT
-421 IEQIRNDNTLMS
+421 IEKIKNDHASLS
-433 SRLEIAQ
+433 VSFDEAQ
-440 SVSSNIR
+440 STFSSISTD
-447 AEIAGLEANLKNLSR
+447 IARQEANLQNLEKLEAQSL
-462 TQVQAE
+462 
-468 SDLGRAQTSYQQA
+468 SDLERAKVSYQAA

-499 LLDHILEALQNLG
+499 LLDNILESLGNLG
-512 ISGDPIKKKA
+512 SNGDSIKSKA
-522 LELKESLVTILKI
+522 LELKAALTSILKI
-535 ASDQSKSMTE
+535 ASDQSKSMTD
-545 EYLQRQT
+545 EYLQRQN
-552 RFEEL
+552 RLEETL
-557 LRQTAEKMS
+557 LQTAEKKS
-566 QLDAELQLSQEK
+566 QIEKELVLFSAKKVESEGSLDSYKSK
-578 KIQTDQEL
+578 K
-586 AASKE
+586 
-591 KQSEVNASIQKLEDS
+591 SEVNELIRKSEELKSGSSI
-606 KLSVSREL
+606 EL
-614 RAIESK
+614 RSLESQK
-620 VNTLKLDLRTF
+620 NNLKLDLRTF
-631 EVNLDNA
+631 EVNLENA

-644 AEINLAD
+644 AEVKISE
-651 INPSEYAEFN
+651 INPSDFAS
-661 LSNLE
+661 LDLANLE
-666 ASLSEI
+666 SSLAEI
-672 QTSISALSSINL
+672 QSSISALSSINL
-684 AAPDEYLSRQNHLSK
+684 AAPDEYLSRQNNLTE
-699 LLEQTELKKAE
+699 LLQQTELKKNEANQ
-710 VDKELSELV
+710 ELAILI
-719 QKSATAE
+719 QKSASAE
-726 SELNTIRQKQ
+726 GELNTIRQKQ
-736 SKVDESIREA
+736 SKVDESIRDT

-753 SLDLRGLEEKSNN
+753 ALDLRALEEQSNN
-766 RKLDLRTFEV
+766 FKLDFRTFEV
-776 NLDNASQALV
+776 NLDNASQALTR
-786 KAGITIAE
+786 AGIAIGDINPE
-794 LDPLEFEGMSVRDL
+794 EFKGMDISNL
-808 EQSLAAIQAKIISL
+808 EQSLAGVQAKIISL

-828 APDEIAEESKRME
+828 APDEIAEESQRME
-841 ELDAQLED
+841 ELNAQLED
-849 LNEAMDKLQ
+849 LNEALEKLQ

-888 KLFGGGKAALE
+888 KLFGGGKASLE
-899 LLDGDSLNS
+899 LLEGDSLNS
-908 GIALA
+908 GITLT

>member
-42 DAIRWVLGE
+42 DAVRWVLGE

-78 CSIELLFDNSLGKLG
+78 CSIELLFDNSMGKLG

-114 NYSINGTSC
+114 NYSINNTSC
-123 RRKDVQDI
+123 RR
-131 FLGTGLG
+131 
-138 PRSYAIIE
+138 
-146 QGMVSK
+146 
-152 IVKDVQDI
+152 KDVQDI

-219 NLSRVQDIRDE
+219 NLSRVLDIRDE
-230 INRLISRLQNQANAA
+230 IKRLINRLQNQANAA
-245 DKYKKFQVE
+245 EKYKKFQVE
-254 ERDLKLNISILNT
+254 EKDLKLNISILNS

-273 KDKLTSEVAT
+273 KDKLSSQISSLA
-283 LKNQITVKSAE
+283 NQITVKSAE

-310 TVLSS
+310 SVLSA
-315 FEVAQKNFYSIGAD
+315 FEIAQKNFYSIGAD
-329 IARHETNL
+329 IARYEANI
-337 QNLNKTYAQT
+337 QNLNKTETQT
-347 SEDLTRAKESYSKAI
+347 KADLATAKESYSRAI
-362 EKESTFESL
+362 EKESSFDTL

-389 ANDQKKVLQTQIAE
+389 ANEQKQKLEIQIND
-403 LEQSL
+403 LESSIL
-408 ALKVLGVEKHQAE
+408 LKSDEVQKHQGT
-421 IEQIRNDNTLMS
+421 IEKIKNDHASLS
-433 SRLEIAQ
+433 ASFDEAQ
-440 SVSSNIR
+440 STFSSISTD
-447 AEIAGLEANLKNLSR
+447 IARQEANLQNLEKLEAQSL
-462 TQVQAE
+462 
-468 SDLGRAQTSYQQA
+468 SDLDRAKASYQAA

-499 LLDHILEALQNLG
+499 LLDNILESLGNLG
-512 ISGDPIKKKA
+512 SNGDSIKSKA
-522 LELKESLVTILKI
+522 LELKAALTSILKI
-535 ASDQSKSMTE
+535 ASDQSKSMTD
-545 EYLQRQT
+545 EYLQRQN
-552 RFEEL
+552 RLEETL
-557 LRQTAEKMS
+557 LQTAEKKS
-566 QLDAELQLSQEK
+566 QIEKELVLFSAKKVESEGSLDSYKSK
-578 KIQTDQEL
+578 K
-586 AASKE
+586 
-591 KQSEVNASIQKLEDS
+591 SEVNELIRKSEELKSGSSI
-606 KLSVSREL
+606 EL
-614 RAIESK
+614 RSLESQK
-620 VNTLKLDLRTF
+620 NNLKLDLRTF
-631 EVNLDNA
+631 EVNLENA

-644 AEINLAD
+644 AEVKISE
-651 INPSEYAEFN
+651 INPSDFAS
-661 LSNLE
+661 LDLANLE
-666 ASLSEI
+666 SSLAEI
-672 QTSISALSSINL
+672 QSSISALSSINL
-684 AAPDEYLSRQNHLSK
+684 AAPDEYLSRQNNL
-699 LLEQTELKKAE
+699 TELLQQTGLKKNEA
-710 VDKELSELV
+710 DQELAILI
-719 QKSATAE
+719 QKSASAE
-726 SELNTIRQKQ
+726 GELNTIRQKQ
-736 SKVDESIREA
+736 SKVDESIRDT

-753 SLDLRGLEEKSNN
+753 ALDLRALEEQSNN
-766 RKLDLRTFEV
+766 LKLDFRTFEV
-776 NLDNASQALV
+776 NLDNASQALTR
-786 KAGITIAE
+786 AGLAIGDINPE
-794 LDPLEFEGMSVRDL
+794 EFKDMDISNL
-808 EQSLAAIQAKIISL
+808 EQSLAGVQAKIISL

-828 APDEIAEESKRME
+828 APDEIAEESQRME

-849 LNEAMDKLQ
+849 LNEALEKLQ

-888 KLFGGGKAALE
+888 KLFGGGKASLE
-899 LLDGDSLNS
+899 LLEGDSLNS
-908 GIALA
+908 GITLT

>member
-42 DAIRWVLGE
+42 DAVRWVLGE

-78 CSIELLFDNSLGKLG
+78 CSIELLFDNSMGKLG

-114 NYSINGTSC
+114 NYSINNTSC
-123 RRKDVQDI
+123 RR
-131 FLGTGLG
+131 
-138 PRSYAIIE
+138 
-146 QGMVSK
+146 
-152 IVKDVQDI
+152 KDVQDI

-219 NLSRVQDIRDE
+219 NLSRVLDIRDE
-230 INRLISRLQNQANAA
+230 IKRLINRLQNQANAA
-245 DKYKKFQVE
+245 EKYKKFQVE
-254 ERDLKLNISILNT
+254 EKGLKLNISILNS

-273 KDKLTSEVAT
+273 KDKLSSQISSLA
-283 LKNQITVKSAE
+283 NQITVKSAE
-294 VETHQSTIDQI
+294 VETQQSTIEQI

-310 TVLSS
+310 SVLSA
-315 FEVAQKNFYSIGAD
+315 FEIAQKNFYSIAAD
-329 IARHETNL
+329 IARYEANI
-337 QNLNKTYAQT
+337 QNLNKTESQT
-347 SEDLTRAKESYSKAI
+347 KADLTTAKESYSRAI
-362 EKESTFESL
+362 EKESSFDTL

-389 ANDQKKVLQTQIAE
+389 ANEQKQKLEIQIND
-403 LEQSL
+403 LESSIL
-408 ALKVLGVEKHQAE
+408 LKSDEVQKHQGT
-421 IEQIRNDNTLMS
+421 IEKIKNDHASLS
-433 SRLEIAQ
+433 ASFDEAQ
-440 SVSSNIR
+440 SSFSSISTD
-447 AEIAGLEANLKNLSR
+447 IARQEANLQNLEKLEAQSL
-462 TQVQAE
+462 
-468 SDLGRAQTSYQQA
+468 SDLDRAKASYQAA

-499 LLDHILEALQNLG
+499 LLDNILESLGNLG
-512 ISGDPIKKKA
+512 TNGDSIKSKA
-522 LELKESLVTILKI
+522 LELKAALTSILKI
-535 ASDQSKSMTE
+535 ASDQSKSMTD
-545 EYLQRQT
+545 EYLQRQN
-552 RFEEL
+552 RLEETL
-557 LRQTAEKMS
+557 LQTAEKKS
-566 QLDAELQLSQEK
+566 QIEKELVLFSAKKVESEGSLDSYKSK
-578 KIQTDQEL
+578 K
-586 AASKE
+586 
-591 KQSEVNASIQKLEDS
+591 SEVNELIRKSEELKSGSSI
-606 KLSVSREL
+606 EL
-614 RAIESK
+614 RSLESQK
-620 VNTLKLDLRTF
+620 NNLKLDLRTF
-631 EVNLDNA
+631 EVNLENA

-644 AEINLAD
+644 AEVKISE
-651 INPSEYAEFN
+651 INPSDFAS
-661 LSNLE
+661 LDLANLE
-666 ASLSEI
+666 SSLAEI
-672 QTSISALSSINL
+672 QSSISALSSINL
-684 AAPDEYLSRQNHLSK
+684 AAPDEYLSRQNNL
-699 LLEQTELKKAE
+699 TELLQQTGLKKNEA
-710 VDKELSELV
+710 DKELAILI
-719 QKSATAE
+719 QKSASAE
-726 SELNTIRQKQ
+726 GELNTIRQKQ
-736 SKVDESIREA
+736 SKVDESIRDT

-753 SLDLRGLEEKSNN
+753 ALDLRALEEQSNN
-766 RKLDLRTFEV
+766 LKLDFRTFEV
-776 NLDNASQALV
+776 NLDNASQALTR
-786 KAGITIAE
+786 AGLVIGDINPE
-794 LDPLEFEGMSVRDL
+794 EFKDMDISNL
-808 EQSLAAIQAKIISL
+808 EQSLAGVQAKIISL

-828 APDEIAEESKRME
+828 APDEIAEESQRME

-849 LNEAMDKLQ
+849 LNEALEKLQ

-888 KLFGGGKAALE
+888 KLFGGGRAALE
-899 LLDGDSLNS
+899 LLEGDSLNS
-908 GIALA
+908 GITLT

>member
-42 DAIRWVLGE
+42 DAVRWVLGE

-78 CSIELLFDNSLGKLG
+78 CSIELSFDNSMGKLG

-114 NYSINGTSC
+114 NYSINNTSC
-123 RRKDVQDI
+123 RR
-131 FLGTGLG
+131 
-138 PRSYAIIE
+138 
-146 QGMVSK
+146 
-152 IVKDVQDI
+152 KDVQDI

-219 NLSRVQDIRDE
+219 NLSRVLDIRDE
-230 INRLISRLQNQANAA
+230 IKRLINRLQNQANAA
-245 DKYKKFQVE
+245 EKYKKFQVE
-254 ERDLKLNISILNT
+254 ERDLKLNISILNS

-273 KDKLTSEVAT
+273 KDKLSSQISSLA
-283 LKNQITVKSAE
+283 NQITVKSAE
-294 VETHQSTIDQI
+294 VETQQSTIDQI

-310 TVLSS
+310 SVLSA
-315 FEVAQKNFYSIGAD
+315 FEIAQKNFYSIGAD
-329 IARHETNL
+329 IARYEANI
-337 QNLNKTYAQT
+337 QNLNKTESQT
-347 SEDLTRAKESYSKAI
+347 KADLATAKESYSRAI
-362 EKESTFESL
+362 EKESSFDTL

-389 ANDQKKVLQTQIAE
+389 ANEQKQKLEIQIND
-403 LEQSL
+403 LESSIL
-408 ALKVLGVEKHQAE
+408 LKSDEVQKHQGT
-421 IEQIRNDNTLMS
+421 IEKIKNDHASLS
-433 SRLEIAQ
+433 ASFDEAQ
-440 SVSSNIR
+440 STFSSISTD
-447 AEIAGLEANLKNLSR
+447 IARQEANLQNLEKLEAQSL
-462 TQVQAE
+462 
-468 SDLGRAQTSYQQA
+468 SDLERAKASYQAA

-499 LLDHILEALQNLG
+499 LLDNILESLGNLG
-512 ISGDPIKKKA
+512 SNGDSIKSKA
-522 LELKESLVTILKI
+522 LELKVALTSILKI
-535 ASDQSKSMTE
+535 ASDQSKSMTD
-545 EYLQRQT
+545 EYLQRQN
-552 RFEEL
+552 RLEETL
-557 LRQTAEKMS
+557 LQTAEKKS
-566 QLDAELQLSQEK
+566 QIEKELVLFSAKKVESEGSLDSYKSK
-578 KIQTDQEL
+578 K
-586 AASKE
+586 
-591 KQSEVNASIQKLEDS
+591 SEVNELIRKSEELKSGSSI
-606 KLSVSREL
+606 EL
-614 RAIESK
+614 RSLESQK
-620 VNTLKLDLRTF
+620 NNLKLDLRTF
-631 EVNLDNA
+631 EVNLENA

-644 AEINLAD
+644 AEVKISE
-651 INPSEYAEFN
+651 INPSDFAS
-661 LSNLE
+661 LDLANLE
-666 ASLSEI
+666 SSLAEI
-672 QTSISALSSINL
+672 QSSISALSSINL
-684 AAPDEYLSRQNHLSK
+684 AAPDEYLSRQNNLTE
-699 LLEQTELKKAE
+699 LLQQTELKKNEA
-710 VDKELSELV
+710 DQELAILI
-719 QKSATAE
+719 QKSASAE
-726 SELNTIRQKQ
+726 GELNTIRQKQ
-736 SKVDESIREA
+736 SKVDESIRET

-753 SLDLRGLEEKSNN
+753 ALDLRALEEQSNN
-766 RKLDLRTFEV
+766 LKLDFRTFEV
-776 NLDNASQALV
+776 NLDNASQALTR
-786 KAGITIAE
+786 AGIAIGDINPE
-794 LDPLEFEGMSVRDL
+794 EFKGMDISNL
-808 EQSLAAIQAKIISL
+808 EQSLAGVQAKIISL

-828 APDEIAEESKRME
+828 APDEIAEESQRME
-841 ELDAQLED
+841 ELNAQLED
-849 LNEAMDKLQ
+849 LNEALEKLQ

-888 KLFGGGKAALE
+888 KLFGGGKASLE
-899 LLDGDSLNS
+899 LLEGDSLNS
-908 GIALA
+908 GITLT

>member
-42 DAIRWVLGE
+42 DAVRWVLGE

-78 CSIELLFDNSLGKLG
+78 CSIELLFDNSMGKLG

-114 NYSINGTSC
+114 NYSINNTSC
-123 RRKDVQDI
+123 RR
-131 FLGTGLG
+131 
-138 PRSYAIIE
+138 
-146 QGMVSK
+146 
-152 IVKDVQDI
+152 KDVQDI

-219 NLSRVQDIRDE
+219 NLSRVLDIRDE
-230 INRLISRLQNQANAA
+230 IKRLINRLQNQANAA
-245 DKYKKFQVE
+245 EKYKKFQVE
-254 ERDLKLNISILNT
+254 EKDLKLNISILNS

-273 KDKLTSEVAT
+273 KDKLSSQISSLA
-283 LKNQITVKSAE
+283 NQITVKSAE
-294 VETHQSTIDQI
+294 VETHQSMIDQI

-310 TVLSS
+310 SVLSA
-315 FEVAQKNFYSIGAD
+315 FEIAQKNFYSIGAD
-329 IARHETNL
+329 IARYEANI
-337 QNLNKTYAQT
+337 QNLNKTETQT
-347 SEDLTRAKESYSKAI
+347 KADLATAKESYSRAI
-362 EKESTFESL
+362 EKESSFDTL

-389 ANDQKKVLQTQIAE
+389 ANEQKQKLEIQIND
-403 LEQSL
+403 LESSIL
-408 ALKVLGVEKHQAE
+408 LKSDEVQKHQGT
-421 IEQIRNDNTLMS
+421 IEKIKNDHASLS
-433 SRLEIAQ
+433 ASFDEAQ
-440 SVSSNIR
+440 STFSSISTD
-447 AEIAGLEANLKNLSR
+447 IARQEANLQNLEKLEAQSL
-462 TQVQAE
+462 
-468 SDLGRAQTSYQQA
+468 SDLDRAKASYQAA

-499 LLDHILEALQNLG
+499 LLDNILESLGNLG
-512 ISGDPIKKKA
+512 TNGDSIKSKA
-522 LELKESLVTILKI
+522 LELKAALTSILKI
-535 ASDQSKSMTE
+535 ASDQSKSMTD
-545 EYLQRQT
+545 EYLQRQN
-552 RFEEL
+552 RLEETL
-557 LRQTAEKMS
+557 LQTAEKKS
-566 QLDAELQLSQEK
+566 QIEKELVLFSAKKVESEGSLDSYKSK
-578 KIQTDQEL
+578 K
-586 AASKE
+586 
-591 KQSEVNASIQKLEDS
+591 SEVNELIRKSEELKSGSSI
-606 KLSVSREL
+606 EL
-614 RAIESK
+614 RSLESQK
-620 VNTLKLDLRTF
+620 NNLKLDLRTF
-631 EVNLDNA
+631 EVNLENA

-644 AEINLAD
+644 AEVKISE
-651 INPSEYAEFN
+651 INPSDFAS
-661 LSNLE
+661 LDLANLE
-666 ASLSEI
+666 SSLAEI
-672 QTSISALSSINL
+672 QSSISALSSINL
-684 AAPDEYLSRQNHLSK
+684 AAPDEYLSRQNNL
-699 LLEQTELKKAE
+699 TELLQQTGLKKNEA
-710 VDKELSELV
+710 DKELAILI
-719 QKSATAE
+719 QKSASAE
-726 SELNTIRQKQ
+726 GELNTIRQKQ
-736 SKVDESIREA
+736 SKVDESIRDT

-753 SLDLRGLEEKSNN
+753 ALDLRALEEQSNN
-766 RKLDLRTFEV
+766 LKLDFRTFEV
-776 NLDNASQALV
+776 NLDNASQALTR
-786 KAGITIAE
+786 AGLVIGDINPE
-794 LDPLEFEGMSVRDL
+794 EFKDMDISNL
-808 EQSLAAIQAKIISL
+808 EQSLAGVQAKIISL

-828 APDEIAEESKRME
+828 APDEIAEESQRME

-849 LNEAMDKLQ
+849 LNEALEKLQ

-888 KLFGGGKAALE
+888 KLFGGGKASLE
-899 LLDGDSLNS
+899 LLEGDSLNS
-908 GIALA
+908 GITLT

>member
-42 DAIRWVLGE
+42 DAVRWVLGE

-78 CSIELLFDNSLGKLG
+78 CSIELLFDNSMGKLG

-114 NYSINGTSC
+114 NYSINNTSC
-123 RRKDVQDI
+123 RR
-131 FLGTGLG
+131 
-138 PRSYAIIE
+138 
-146 QGMVSK
+146 
-152 IVKDVQDI
+152 KDVQDI

-219 NLSRVQDIRDE
+219 NLSRVLDIRDE
-230 INRLISRLQNQANAA
+230 IKRLINRLQNQANAA
-245 DKYKKFQVE
+245 EKYKKFQVE
-254 ERDLKLNISILNT
+254 EKELKLNASILNS

-273 KDKLTSEVAT
+273 KDKLSSQISSLA
-283 LKNQITVKSAE
+283 NQITVKSAE
-294 VETHQSTIDQI
+294 VETQQSTIDQI

-310 TVLSS
+310 SVLSA
-315 FEVAQKNFYSIGAD
+315 FEIAQKNFYSIGAD
-329 IARHETNL
+329 IARYEANI
-337 QNLNKTYAQT
+337 QNLNKTESQT
-347 SEDLTRAKESYSKAI
+347 KADLATAKESYSRAI
-362 EKESTFESL
+362 EKESSFDTL

-389 ANDQKKVLQTQIAE
+389 ANEQKQKLEIQINDYE
-403 LEQSL
+403 SSIQ
-408 ALKVLGVEKHQAE
+408 LKSDEVQKHQGT
-421 IEQIRNDNTLMS
+421 IEKIKNDNALFS
-433 SRLEIAQ
+433 SSFDEAQ
-440 SVSSNIR
+440 SSFSSISTD
-447 AEIAGLEANLKNLSR
+447 IARQEANLQNLEKLEAQSL
-462 TQVQAE
+462 
-468 SDLGRAQTSYQQA
+468 SDLERAKASFQA
-481 LEKESNQENLS
+481 AVEKESNQENLS
-492 PKEKAMN
+492 PKEKAMK
-499 LLDHILEALQNLG
+499 LLNNILESLGNLG
-512 ISGDPIKKKA
+512 SNGDSIKSKA
-522 LELKESLVTILKI
+522 LELKAALTSILKI
-535 ASDQSKSMTE
+535 ASDQSKSITD
-545 EYLQRQT
+545 EYLQRQK
-552 RFEEL
+552 RLEETL
-557 LRQTAEKMS
+557 LQTAEKKS
-566 QLDAELQLSQEK
+566 QIEKELVLFSAKKAESERSLDNYKSK
-578 KIQTDQEL
+578 KL
-586 AASKE
+586 
-591 KQSEVNASIQKLEDS
+591 EVNELIKKSEELKSASSI
-606 KLSVSREL
+606 EL
-614 RAIESK
+614 RSLESQK
-620 VNTLKLDLRTF
+620 NNLKLDLRTF
-631 EVNLDNA
+631 EVNLENA

-644 AEINLAD
+644 AEVKISE
-651 INPSEYAEFN
+651 INPSDF
-661 LSNLE
+661 
-666 ASLSEI
+666 ASLDLAKLESSLAEI
-672 QTSISALSSINL
+672 QSSISALSSINL
-684 AAPDEYLSRQNHLSK
+684 AAPDEYLSRQNNLTE
-699 LLEQTELKKAE
+699 LLEQTELKKNEADE
-710 VDKELSELV
+710 QLAILI
-719 QKSATAE
+719 QKSASAE
-726 SELNTIRQKQ
+726 GDLNTIRQKQ
-736 SKVDESIREA
+736 SKVDESIRET

-753 SLDLRGLEEKSNN
+753 ALDLRALEEQSNN
-766 RKLDLRTFEV
+766 LKLDFRTFEV
-776 NLDNASQALV
+776 NLDNASHALTR
-786 KAGITIAE
+786 AGLAIGDINPE
-794 LDPLEFEGMSVRDL
+794 EFKDMDISNLEE
-808 EQSLAAIQAKIISL
+808 SLAGVQAKIISL

-828 APDEIAEESKRME
+828 APDEIEEESQRME

-849 LNEAMDKLQ
+849 LNEALEKLQ

-888 KLFGGGKAALE
+888 KLFGGGKASLE
-899 LLDGDSLNS
+899 LLEGDSLNS
-908 GIALA
+908 GITLT

>member
-42 DAIRWVLGE
+42 DAVRWVLGE

-78 CSIELLFDNSLGKLG
+78 CSIELLFDNSMGKLG

-114 NYSINGTSC
+114 NYSINNTSC
-123 RRKDVQDI
+123 RR
-131 FLGTGLG
+131 
-138 PRSYAIIE
+138 
-146 QGMVSK
+146 
-152 IVKDVQDI
+152 KDVQDI

-219 NLSRVQDIRDE
+219 NLSRVLDIRDE
-230 INRLISRLQNQANAA
+230 IKRLINRLQNQANAA
-245 DKYKKFQVE
+245 EKYKKFQVE
-254 ERDLKLNISILNT
+254 EKDLKLNISILNS

-273 KDKLTSEVAT
+273 KDKLSSQISSLA
-283 LKNQITVKSAE
+283 NQITVKSAE
-294 VETHQSTIDQI
+294 VETQQSTIDQI

-310 TVLSS
+310 SVLSA
-315 FEVAQKNFYSIGAD
+315 FEIAQKNFYSIGAD
-329 IARHETNL
+329 IARYEANI
-337 QNLNKTYAQT
+337 QNLNKTESQT
-347 SEDLTRAKESYSKAI
+347 KADLATAKESYSRAI
-362 EKESTFESL
+362 EKESSFDTL

-389 ANDQKKVLQTQIAE
+389 ANEQKQKLEIQINDYE
-403 LEQSL
+403 SSIQ
-408 ALKVLGVEKHQAE
+408 LKSDEVQKHQGT
-421 IEQIRNDNTLMS
+421 IEKIKNDNALFS
-433 SRLEIAQ
+433 SSFDEAQ
-440 SVSSNIR
+440 SSFSSISTD
-447 AEIAGLEANLKNLSR
+447 IARQEANLQNLEKLEAQSL
-462 TQVQAE
+462 
-468 SDLGRAQTSYQQA
+468 SDLERAKASYQA
-481 LEKESNQENLS
+481 AVEKESNQENLS

-499 LLDHILEALQNLG
+499 LLDNILESLGNLG
-512 ISGDPIKKKA
+512 SNGDSIKSKA
-522 LELKESLVTILKI
+522 LELKAALTSILKI
-535 ASDQSKSMTE
+535 ASDQSKSMTD
-545 EYLQRQT
+545 EYLQRQK
-552 RFEEL
+552 RLEETL
-557 LRQTAEKMS
+557 LQTAEKKS
-566 QLDAELQLSQEK
+566 QIEKELVLFSAKKAESERSLDNYKSK
-578 KIQTDQEL
+578 KL
-586 AASKE
+586 
-591 KQSEVNASIQKLEDS
+591 EVNELIRKSEELKSASSI
-606 KLSVSREL
+606 EL
-614 RAIESK
+614 RSLESQK
-620 VNTLKLDLRTF
+620 NNLKLDLRTF
-631 EVNLDNA
+631 EVNLENA

-644 AEINLAD
+644 AEVKISE
-651 INPSEYAEFN
+651 INPSDF
-661 LSNLE
+661 
-666 ASLSEI
+666 ASLDLAKLESSLAEI
-672 QTSISALSSINL
+672 QSSISALSSINL
-684 AAPDEYLSRQNHLSK
+684 AAPDEYLSRQNNLTE
-699 LLEQTELKKAE
+699 LLEQTELKKNEADE
-710 VDKELSELV
+710 QLAILI
-719 QKSATAE
+719 QKSASAE
-726 SELNTIRQKQ
+726 GDLNTIRHKQ
-736 SKVDESIREA
+736 SKVDESIRET

-753 SLDLRGLEEKSNN
+753 ALDLRALEEQSNN
-766 RKLDLRTFEV
+766 LKLDFRTFEV
-776 NLDNASQALV
+776 NLDNASQALTR
-786 KAGITIAE
+786 AGLAIGDINPE
-794 LDPLEFEGMSVRDL
+794 EFKDMDISNL
-808 EQSLAAIQAKIISL
+808 EQSLAGVQAKIISL

-828 APDEIAEESKRME
+828 APDEIAEESQRME

-849 LNEAMDKLQ
+849 LNEALEKLQ

-888 KLFGGGKAALE
+888 KLFGGGKASLE
-899 LLDGDSLNS
+899 LLEGDSLNS
-908 GIALA
+908 GITLT

>member
-123 RRKDVQDI
+123 RR
-131 FLGTGLG
+131 
-138 PRSYAIIE
+138 
-146 QGMVSK
+146 
-152 IVKDVQDI
+152 KDVQDI

-552 RFEEL
+552 RLEEL

>member
-1 MQLKHIKLAGFK
+1 
-13 SFVDPT
+13 
-19 RISFPTNMVAVV
+19 MVAVV

-123 RRKDVQDI
+123 RR
-131 FLGTGLG
+131 
-138 PRSYAIIE
+138 
-146 QGMVSK
+146 
-152 IVKDVQDI
+152 KDVQDI

-421 IEQIRNDNTLMS
+421 IEQIRDDNTLMS

-468 SDLGRAQTSYQQA
+468 SDLGRAQASYQQA

>member
-42 DAIRWVLGE
+42 DAVRWVLGE

-78 CSIELLFDNSLGKLG
+78 CSIELLFDNSMGKLG

-114 NYSINGTSC
+114 NYSINNTSC
-123 RRKDVQDI
+123 RR
-131 FLGTGLG
+131 
-138 PRSYAIIE
+138 
-146 QGMVSK
+146 
-152 IVKDVQDI
+152 KDVQDI

-219 NLSRVQDIRDE
+219 NLSRVLDIRDE
-230 INRLISRLQNQANAA
+230 IKRLINRLQNQANAA
-245 DKYKKFQVE
+245 EKYKKFQVE
-254 ERDLKLNISILNT
+254 EKDLKLNISILNS

-273 KDKLTSEVAT
+273 KDKLSSQISSLA
-283 LKNQITVKSAE
+283 NQITVKSAE
-294 VETHQSTIDQI
+294 VETQQSTIDQI

-310 TVLSS
+310 SVLSA
-315 FEVAQKNFYSIGAD
+315 FEIAQKNFYSIGAD
-329 IARHETNL
+329 IARYEANI
-337 QNLNKTYAQT
+337 QNLNKTESQT
-347 SEDLTRAKESYSKAI
+347 KADLATAKESYSRAI
-362 EKESTFESL
+362 EKESSFDTL

-389 ANDQKKVLQTQIAE
+389 ANEQKQK
-403 LEQSL
+403 LEIPINDYESSIQ
-408 ALKVLGVEKHQAE
+408 LKSDEVQKHQGT
-421 IEQIRNDNTLMS
+421 IEKIKNDNALFS
-433 SRLEIAQ
+433 SSFDEAQ
-440 SVSSNIR
+440 SSFSSISTD
-447 AEIAGLEANLKNLSR
+447 IARQEANLQNLEKLEAQSL
-462 TQVQAE
+462 
-468 SDLGRAQTSYQQA
+468 SDLERAKASYQA
-481 LEKESNQENLS
+481 AVEKESNQENLS

-499 LLDHILEALQNLG
+499 LLDNILESLGNLG
-512 ISGDPIKKKA
+512 SNGDSIKSKA
-522 LELKESLVTILKI
+522 LELKAALTSILKI
-535 ASDQSKSMTE
+535 ASDQSKSMTD
-545 EYLQRQT
+545 EYLQRQK
-552 RFEEL
+552 RLEETL
-557 LRQTAEKMS
+557 LQTAEKKS
-566 QLDAELQLSQEK
+566 QIEKELVLFSAKKAESERSLDNYKSK
-578 KIQTDQEL
+578 KL
-586 AASKE
+586 
-591 KQSEVNASIQKLEDS
+591 EVNELIRKSEELKSASSI
-606 KLSVSREL
+606 EL
-614 RAIESK
+614 RSLESQK
-620 VNTLKLDLRTF
+620 NNLKLDLRTF
-631 EVNLDNA
+631 EVNLENA

-644 AEINLAD
+644 AEVKISE
-651 INPSEYAEFN
+651 INPSDF
-661 LSNLE
+661 
-666 ASLSEI
+666 ASLDLAKLESSLAEI
-672 QTSISALSSINL
+672 QSSISALSSINL
-684 AAPDEYLSRQNHLSK
+684 AAPDEYLSRQNNLTE
-699 LLEQTELKKAE
+699 LLEQTELKKNEADE
-710 VDKELSELV
+710 QLAILI
-719 QKSATAE
+719 QKSASAE
-726 SELNTIRQKQ
+726 GDLNTIRQKQ
-736 SKVDESIREA
+736 SKVDESIRET

-753 SLDLRGLEEKSNN
+753 ALDLRALEEQSNN
-766 RKLDLRTFEV
+766 LKLDFRTFEV
-776 NLDNASQALV
+776 NLDNASQALTR
-786 KAGITIAE
+786 AGLAIGDINPE
-794 LDPLEFEGMSVRDL
+794 EYKDMDISNL
-808 EQSLAAIQAKIISL
+808 EQSLAGVQAKIISL

-828 APDEIAEESKRME
+828 APDEIAEESQRME

-849 LNEAMDKLQ
+849 LNEALEKLQ

-888 KLFGGGKAALE
+888 KLFGGGKASLE
-899 LLDGDSLNS
+899 LLEGDSLNS
-908 GIALA
+908 GITLT

>member
-42 DAIRWVLGE
+42 DAVRWVLGE

-78 CSIELLFDNSLGKLG
+78 CSIELLFDNSMGKLG

-114 NYSINGTSC
+114 NYSINNTSC
-123 RRKDVQDI
+123 RR
-131 FLGTGLG
+131 
-138 PRSYAIIE
+138 
-146 QGMVSK
+146 
-152 IVKDVQDI
+152 KDVQDI

-219 NLSRVQDIRDE
+219 NLSRVLDIRDE
-230 INRLISRLQNQANAA
+230 IKRLINRLQNQANAA
-245 DKYKKFQVE
+245 EKYKKFQVE
-254 ERDLKLNISILNT
+254 EKDLKLNISILNS

-273 KDKLTSEVAT
+273 KDKLSSQISSLA
-283 LKNQITVKSAE
+283 NQITVKSAE

-310 TVLSS
+310 SVLSA
-315 FEVAQKNFYSIGAD
+315 FEIAQKNFYSIGAD
-329 IARHETNL
+329 IARYEANI
-337 QNLNKTYAQT
+337 QNLNKTESQT
-347 SEDLTRAKESYSKAI
+347 KADLATAKESYSRAI
-362 EKESTFESL
+362 EKESSFDTL

-389 ANDQKKVLQTQIAE
+389 ANEQKQKLEIQIND
-403 LEQSL
+403 LESSIL
-408 ALKVLGVEKHQAE
+408 LKSDEVQKHQGT
-421 IEQIRNDNTLMS
+421 IEKIKNDHASLS
-433 SRLEIAQ
+433 ASFDEAQ
-440 SVSSNIR
+440 STFSSISTD
-447 AEIAGLEANLKNLSR
+447 IARQEANLQNLEKLEAQSL
-462 TQVQAE
+462 
-468 SDLGRAQTSYQQA
+468 SDLDRAKASYQAA

-499 LLDHILEALQNLG
+499 LLDNILESLGNLG
-512 ISGDPIKKKA
+512 TNGDSIKSKA
-522 LELKESLVTILKI
+522 LELKAALTSILKI
-535 ASDQSKSMTE
+535 ASDQSKSMTD
-545 EYLQRQT
+545 EYLQRQN
-552 RFEEL
+552 RLEETL
-557 LRQTAEKMS
+557 LQTAEKKS
-566 QLDAELQLSQEK
+566 QIEKELVLFSAKKVESEGSLDSYKSK
-578 KIQTDQEL
+578 K
-586 AASKE
+586 
-591 KQSEVNASIQKLEDS
+591 SEVNELIRKSEEFKSGSSI
-606 KLSVSREL
+606 EL
-614 RAIESK
+614 RSLESQK
-620 VNTLKLDLRTF
+620 NNLKLDLRTF
-631 EVNLDNA
+631 EVNLENA

-644 AEINLAD
+644 AEVKISE
-651 INPSEYAEFN
+651 INPSDFAS
-661 LSNLE
+661 LDLANLE
-666 ASLSEI
+666 SSLAEI
-672 QTSISALSSINL
+672 QSSISALSSINL
-684 AAPDEYLSRQNHLSK
+684 AAPDEYLSRQNNL
-699 LLEQTELKKAE
+699 TELLQQTGLKKNEA
-710 VDKELSELV
+710 DKELAILI
-719 QKSATAE
+719 QKSASAE
-726 SELNTIRQKQ
+726 GELNTIRQKQ
-736 SKVDESIREA
+736 SKVDESIRDT

-753 SLDLRGLEEKSNN
+753 ALDLRALEEQSNN
-766 RKLDLRTFEV
+766 LKLDFRTFEV
-776 NLDNASQALV
+776 NLDNASQALTR
-786 KAGITIAE
+786 AGLVIGDINPE
-794 LDPLEFEGMSVRDL
+794 EFKDMDISNL
-808 EQSLAAIQAKIISL
+808 EQSLAGVQAKIISL

-828 APDEIAEESKRME
+828 APDEIAEESQRME

-849 LNEAMDKLQ
+849 LNEALEKLQ

-888 KLFGGGKAALE
+888 KLFGGGKASLE
-899 LLDGDSLNS
+899 LLEGDSLNS
-908 GIALA
+908 GITLT

>member
-42 DAIRWVLGE
+42 DAVRWVLGE

-78 CSIELLFDNSLGKLG
+78 CSIELLFDNSMGKLG

-114 NYSINGTSC
+114 NYSINNTSC
-123 RRKDVQDI
+123 RR
-131 FLGTGLG
+131 
-138 PRSYAIIE
+138 
-146 QGMVSK
+146 
-152 IVKDVQDI
+152 KDVQDI

-219 NLSRVQDIRDE
+219 NLSRVLDIRDE
-230 INRLISRLQNQANAA
+230 IKRLINRLQNQANAA
-245 DKYKKFQVE
+245 EKYKKFQVE
-254 ERDLKLNISILNT
+254 EKDLKLNISILNS

-273 KDKLTSEVAT
+273 KDKLSSQISSLA
-283 LKNQITVKSAE
+283 NQITVKSAE
-294 VETHQSTIDQI
+294 VETHQSMIDQI

-310 TVLSS
+310 SVLSA
-315 FEVAQKNFYSIGAD
+315 FEIAQKNFYSIGAD
-329 IARHETNL
+329 IARYEANI
-337 QNLNKTYAQT
+337 QNLNKTESQT
-347 SEDLTRAKESYSKAI
+347 KADLATAKESYSRAI
-362 EKESTFESL
+362 EKESSFDTL

-389 ANDQKKVLQTQIAE
+389 ANEQKQKLEIQIND
-403 LEQSL
+403 LESSIL
-408 ALKVLGVEKHQAE
+408 LKSDEVQKHQGT
-421 IEQIRNDNTLMS
+421 IEKIKNDHASLS
-433 SRLEIAQ
+433 ASFDEAQ
-440 SVSSNIR
+440 STFSSISTD
-447 AEIAGLEANLKNLSR
+447 IARQEANLQNLEKLEAQSL
-462 TQVQAE
+462 
-468 SDLGRAQTSYQQA
+468 SDLDRAKASYQAA

-499 LLDHILEALQNLG
+499 LLDNILESLGNLG
-512 ISGDPIKKKA
+512 SNGDSIKSKA
-522 LELKESLVTILKI
+522 LELKAALTSILKI
-535 ASDQSKSMTE
+535 ASDQSKSMTD
-545 EYLQRQT
+545 EYLQRQN
-552 RFEEL
+552 RLEETL
-557 LRQTAEKMS
+557 LQTAEKKS
-566 QLDAELQLSQEK
+566 QIEKELVLFSAKKVESEGSLDSYKSK
-578 KIQTDQEL
+578 K
-586 AASKE
+586 
-591 KQSEVNASIQKLEDS
+591 SEVNELIRKSEELKSGSSI
-606 KLSVSREL
+606 EL
-614 RAIESK
+614 RSLESQK
-620 VNTLKLDLRTF
+620 NNLKLDLRTF
-631 EVNLDNA
+631 EVNLENA

-644 AEINLAD
+644 AEVKISE
-651 INPSEYAEFN
+651 INPSDFAS
-661 LSNLE
+661 LDLANLE
-666 ASLSEI
+666 SSLAEI
-672 QTSISALSSINL
+672 QSSISALSSINL
-684 AAPDEYLSRQNHLSK
+684 AAPDEYLSRQNNL
-699 LLEQTELKKAE
+699 TELLQQTGLKKNEA
-710 VDKELSELV
+710 DKELAILI
-719 QKSATAE
+719 QKSASAE
-726 SELNTIRQKQ
+726 GELNTIRQKQ
-736 SKVDESIREA
+736 SKVDESIRDT

-753 SLDLRGLEEKSNN
+753 ALDLRALEEQSNN
-766 RKLDLRTFEV
+766 LKLDFRTFEV
-776 NLDNASQALV
+776 NLDNASQALTR
-786 KAGITIAE
+786 AGLAIGDINPE
-794 LDPLEFEGMSVRDL
+794 EFKDMDISNL
-808 EQSLAAIQAKIISL
+808 EQSLAGVQAKIISL

-828 APDEIAEESKRME
+828 APDEIAEESQRME

-849 LNEAMDKLQ
+849 LNEALEKLQ

-888 KLFGGGKAALE
+888 KLFGGGKASLE
-899 LLDGDSLNS
+899 LLEGDSLNS
-908 GIALA
+908 GITLT

>member
-1 MQLKHIKLAGFK
+1 
-13 SFVDPT
+13 
-19 RISFPTNMVAVV
+19 MVAVV

-42 DAIRWVLGE
+42 DAVRWVLGE

-78 CSIELLFDNSLGKLG
+78 CSIELLFDNSMGKLG

-114 NYSINGTSC
+114 NYSINNTSC
-123 RRKDVQDI
+123 RR
-131 FLGTGLG
+131 
-138 PRSYAIIE
+138 
-146 QGMVSK
+146 
-152 IVKDVQDI
+152 KDVQDI

-219 NLSRVQDIRDE
+219 NLSRVLDIRDE
-230 INRLISRLQNQANAA
+230 IKRLINRLQNQANAA
-245 DKYKKFQVE
+245 EKYKKFQIE
-254 ERDLKLNISILNT
+254 EKDLKLNISILNS

-273 KDKLTSEVAT
+273 KDKLSSQISSLA
-283 LKNQITVKSAE
+283 NQITVKSAE
-294 VETHQSTIDQI
+294 VETQQSTIDQI

-310 TVLSS
+310 SVLSA
-315 FEVAQKNFYSIGAD
+315 FEIAQKNFYSIGAD
-329 IARHETNL
+329 IARYEANI
-337 QNLNKTYAQT
+337 QNLNKTESQT
-347 SEDLTRAKESYSKAI
+347 KADLATAKESYSRAI
-362 EKESTFESL
+362 EKESSFDTL

-389 ANDQKKVLQTQIAE
+389 ANEQKQKLEIQIND
-403 LEQSL
+403 LESSIL
-408 ALKVLGVEKHQAE
+408 LKSDEVQKHQGT
-421 IEQIRNDNTLMS
+421 IEKIKNDHASLS
-433 SRLEIAQ
+433 ASFDEAQ
-440 SVSSNIR
+440 STFSSISTD
-447 AEIAGLEANLKNLSR
+447 IARQEANLQNLEKLEAQSL
-462 TQVQAE
+462 
-468 SDLGRAQTSYQQA
+468 SDLERAKASYQAA

-499 LLDHILEALQNLG
+499 LLDNILESLGNLG
-512 ISGDPIKKKA
+512 SNGDSIKSKA
-522 LELKESLVTILKI
+522 LELKAALTSILKI
-535 ASDQSKSMTE
+535 ASDQSKSMTD
-545 EYLQRQT
+545 EYLQRQN
-552 RFEEL
+552 RLEETL
-557 LRQTAEKMS
+557 LQTAEKKS
-566 QLDAELQLSQEK
+566 QIEKELVLFSAKKVESEGSLDSYKSK
-578 KIQTDQEL
+578 K
-586 AASKE
+586 
-591 KQSEVNASIQKLEDS
+591 SEVNELIRKSEELKSGSSI
-606 KLSVSREL
+606 EL
-614 RAIESK
+614 RSLESQK
-620 VNTLKLDLRTF
+620 NNLKLDLRTF
-631 EVNLDNA
+631 EVNLENA

-644 AEINLAD
+644 AEVKISE
-651 INPSEYAEFN
+651 INPSDFAS
-661 LSNLE
+661 LDLANLE
-666 ASLSEI
+666 NSLAEI
-672 QTSISALSSINL
+672 QSSISALSSINL
-684 AAPDEYLSRQNHLSK
+684 AAPDEYLSRQNNLTE
-699 LLEQTELKKAE
+699 LLQQTELKKNEANQ
-710 VDKELSELV
+710 ELAILI
-719 QKSATAE
+719 QKSASAE
-726 SELNTIRQKQ
+726 GELNTIRQKQ
-736 SKVDESIREA
+736 SKVDESIRDN

-753 SLDLRGLEEKSNN
+753 SLDLRALEEQSNN
-766 RKLDLRTFEV
+766 LKLDFRTFEV
-776 NLDNASQALV
+776 NLDNASQALTR
-786 KAGITIAE
+786 AGLAIGDINPE
-794 LDPLEFEGMSVRDL
+794 EFKDMDISNL
-808 EQSLAAIQAKIISL
+808 EQSLAGVQAKIISL

-828 APDEIAEESKRME
+828 APDEIAEESQRME

-849 LNEAMDKLQ
+849 LNEALEKLQ

-871 FDESFNAVNSKI
+871 FDESFHAVNSKI

-888 KLFGGGKAALE
+888 KLFGGGRAALE
-899 LLDGDSLNS
+899 LLEGDSLNS
-908 GIALA
+908 GITLT

>member
-42 DAIRWVLGE
+42 DAVRWVLGE

-78 CSIELLFDNSLGKLG
+78 CSIELLFDNSMGKLG

-114 NYSINGTSC
+114 NYSINNTSC
-123 RRKDVQDI
+123 RR
-131 FLGTGLG
+131 
-138 PRSYAIIE
+138 
-146 QGMVSK
+146 
-152 IVKDVQDI
+152 KDVQDI

-219 NLSRVQDIRDE
+219 NLSRVLDIRDE
-230 INRLISRLQNQANAA
+230 IKRLINRLQNQANAA
-245 DKYKKFQVE
+245 EKYKKFQVE
-254 ERDLKLNISILNT
+254 EKDLKLNISILNS

-273 KDKLTSEVAT
+273 KDKLSSQISSLA
-283 LKNQITVKSAE
+283 NQITVKSAE
-294 VETHQSTIDQI
+294 VETQQSTIDQI

-310 TVLSS
+310 SVLSA
-315 FEVAQKNFYSIGAD
+315 FEIAQKNFYSIGAD
-329 IARHETNL
+329 IARYEANI
-337 QNLNKTYAQT
+337 QNLNKTESQT
-347 SEDLTRAKESYSKAI
+347 KADLATAKESYSRAI
-362 EKESTFESL
+362 EKESSFDTL

-389 ANDQKKVLQTQIAE
+389 ANEQKQKLEIQINDYE
-403 LEQSL
+403 SSIQ
-408 ALKVLGVEKHQAE
+408 LKSDEVQKHQGT
-421 IEQIRNDNTLMS
+421 IEKIKNDNALFS
-433 SRLEIAQ
+433 SSFDEAQ
-440 SVSSNIR
+440 SSFSSISTD
-447 AEIAGLEANLKNLSR
+447 IARQEANLQNLEKLEAQSL
-462 TQVQAE
+462 
-468 SDLGRAQTSYQQA
+468 SDLERAKASYQA
-481 LEKESNQENLS
+481 AVEKESNHENLS

-499 LLDHILEALQNLG
+499 LLDNILESLGNLG
-512 ISGDPIKKKA
+512 SNSDSIKSKA
-522 LELKESLVTILKI
+522 LELKAALTSILKI
-535 ASDQSKSMTE
+535 ASDQSKSMTD
-545 EYLQRQT
+545 EYLQRQK
-552 RFEEL
+552 RLEETL
-557 LRQTAEKMS
+557 LQTAEKKS
-566 QLDAELQLSQEK
+566 QIEKELVLFSAKKAESERSLDNYKSK
-578 KIQTDQEL
+578 KL
-586 AASKE
+586 
-591 KQSEVNASIQKLEDS
+591 EVNELIRKSEELKSASSI
-606 KLSVSREL
+606 EL
-614 RAIESK
+614 RSLESQK
-620 VNTLKLDLRTF
+620 NNLKLDLRTF
-631 EVNLDNA
+631 EVNLENA

-644 AEINLAD
+644 AEVKISE
-651 INPSEYAEFN
+651 INPSDF
-661 LSNLE
+661 
-666 ASLSEI
+666 ASLDLAKLESSLAEI
-672 QTSISALSSINL
+672 QSSISALSSINL
-684 AAPDEYLSRQNHLSK
+684 AAPDEYLSRQNNLTE
-699 LLEQTELKKAE
+699 LLEQTELKKNEADE
-710 VDKELSELV
+710 QLAILI
-719 QKSATAE
+719 QKSASAE
-726 SELNTIRQKQ
+726 GDLNTIRQKQ
-736 SKVDESIREA
+736 SKVDESIRET

-753 SLDLRGLEEKSNN
+753 ALDLRALEEQSNN
-766 RKLDLRTFEV
+766 LKLDFRTFEV
-776 NLDNASQALV
+776 NLDNASQALTR
-786 KAGITIAE
+786 AGLAIGDINPE
-794 LDPLEFEGMSVRDL
+794 EFKDMDISNL
-808 EQSLAAIQAKIISL
+808 EQSLAGVQAKIISL

-828 APDEIAEESKRME
+828 APDEIAEESQRME

-849 LNEAMDKLQ
+849 LNEALEKLQ

-888 KLFGGGKAALE
+888 KLFGGGKASLE
-899 LLDGDSLNS
+899 LLEGDSLNS
-908 GIALA
+908 GITLT

>member
-42 DAIRWVLGE
+42 DAVRWVLGE

-68 GSDLRKPSGQ
+68 GSGLRKPSGQ
-78 CSIELLFDNSLGKLG
+78 CSIELLFDNSMGKLG

-114 NYSINGTSC
+114 NYSINNTSC
-123 RRKDVQDI
+123 RR
-131 FLGTGLG
+131 
-138 PRSYAIIE
+138 
-146 QGMVSK
+146 
-152 IVKDVQDI
+152 KDVQDI

-219 NLSRVQDIRDE
+219 NLSRVLDIRDE
-230 INRLISRLQNQANAA
+230 IKRLINRLQNQANAA
-245 DKYKKFQVE
+245 EKYKKFQVE
-254 ERDLKLNISILNT
+254 EKDLKLNISILNS

-273 KDKLTSEVAT
+273 KDKLSSQISSLA
-283 LKNQITVKSAE
+283 NQITVKSAE
-294 VETHQSTIDQI
+294 VETQQSTIDQI

-310 TVLSS
+310 SVLSA
-315 FEVAQKNFYSIGAD
+315 FEIAQKNFYSIGAD
-329 IARHETNL
+329 IARYEANI
-337 QNLNKTYAQT
+337 QNLNKTESQT
-347 SEDLTRAKESYSKAI
+347 KADLATAKESYSRAI
-362 EKESTFESL
+362 EKESSFDTL

-389 ANDQKKVLQTQIAE
+389 ANEQKHKLEIQINDHESSIQIKSDEA
-403 LEQSL
+403 Q
-408 ALKVLGVEKHQAE
+408 KHQGT
-421 IEQIRNDNTLMS
+421 IEKIKNDNALLS
-433 SRLEIAQ
+433 AGLDEAQ
-440 SVSSNIR
+440 SSFSSISTD
-447 AEIAGLEANLKNLSR
+447 IARQEANLQNLEKLEAQSL
-462 TQVQAE
+462 
-468 SDLGRAQTSYQQA
+468 SDLERAKASYQA
-481 LEKESNQENLS
+481 AVEKESNHENLS

-499 LLDHILEALQNLG
+499 LLDNILESLGNLG
-512 ISGDPIKKKA
+512 SNGDSIKSKA
-522 LELKESLVTILKI
+522 LELKAALTSILKI
-535 ASDQSKSMTE
+535 ASDQSKSMTD
-545 EYLQRQT
+545 EYLQRQKRLEET
-552 RFEEL
+552 LLQAAEKKSQIEKELVLFSAKKAESERSLDDYKSKKLEVNELIRKSEEL
-557 LRQTAEKMS
+557 KS
-566 QLDAELQLSQEK
+566 
-578 KIQTDQEL
+578 
-586 AASKE
+586 AS
-591 KQSEVNASIQKLEDS
+591 SI
-606 KLSVSREL
+606 EL
-614 RAIESK
+614 RSLESQK
-620 VNTLKLDLRTF
+620 NNLKLDLRTF
-631 EVNLDNA
+631 EVNLENA

-644 AEINLAD
+644 AEVKISE
-651 INPSEYAEFN
+651 INPSDF
-661 LSNLE
+661 
-666 ASLSEI
+666 ASLDLAKLESSLAEI
-672 QTSISALSSINL
+672 QSSISALSSINL
-684 AAPDEYLSRQNHLSK
+684 AAPDEYLSRQNNLTE
-699 LLEQTELKKAE
+699 LLEQTELKKNEADE
-710 VDKELSELV
+710 QLAILI
-719 QKSATAE
+719 QKSASAE
-726 SELNTIRQKQ
+726 GDLNTIRQKQ
-736 SKVDESIREA
+736 SKVDESIRET

-753 SLDLRGLEEKSNN
+753 ALDLRALEEQSNN
-766 RKLDLRTFEV
+766 LKLDFRTFEV
-776 NLDNASQALV
+776 NLDNASQALTR
-786 KAGITIAE
+786 AGLAIGDINPE
-794 LDPLEFEGMSVRDL
+794 EFKDMDISNLEE
-808 EQSLAAIQAKIISL
+808 SLAGVQAKIISL

-828 APDEIAEESKRME
+828 APDEIAEESQRME

-849 LNEAMDKLQ
+849 LNEALEKLQ

-888 KLFGGGKAALE
+888 KLFGGGKASLE
-899 LLDGDSLNS
+899 LLEGDSLNS
-908 GIALA
+908 GITLT

>member
-42 DAIRWVLGE
+42 DAVRWVLGE

-78 CSIELLFDNSLGKLG
+78 CSIELLFDNSMGKLG

-114 NYSINGTSC
+114 NYSINNTSC
-123 RRKDVQDI
+123 RR
-131 FLGTGLG
+131 
-138 PRSYAIIE
+138 
-146 QGMVSK
+146 
-152 IVKDVQDI
+152 KDVQDI

-219 NLSRVQDIRDE
+219 NLSRVLDIRDE
-230 INRLISRLQNQANAA
+230 IKRLINRLQNQANAA
-245 DKYKKFQVE
+245 EKYKKFQVE
-254 ERDLKLNISILNT
+254 EKDLKLNISILNS

-273 KDKLTSEVAT
+273 KDKLSSQISSLA
-283 LKNQITVKSAE
+283 NQITVKSAE
-294 VETHQSTIDQI
+294 VETQQSTIDQI

-310 TVLSS
+310 SVLSA
-315 FEVAQKNFYSIGAD
+315 FEIAQKNFYSIGAD
-329 IARHETNL
+329 IARYEANI
-337 QNLNKTYAQT
+337 QNLNKTESQT
-347 SEDLTRAKESYSKAI
+347 KADLATAKESYSRAI
-362 EKESTFESL
+362 EKESSFDTL

-389 ANDQKKVLQTQIAE
+389 ANEQKQKLEIQIND
-403 LEQSL
+403 LESSIL
-408 ALKVLGVEKHQAE
+408 LKSDEVQKHQGT
-421 IEQIRNDNTLMS
+421 IEKIKNDHASLS
-433 SRLEIAQ
+433 ASFDEAQ
-440 SVSSNIR
+440 STFSSISTD
-447 AEIAGLEANLKNLSR
+447 IARQEANLQNLEKLEAQSL
-462 TQVQAE
+462 
-468 SDLGRAQTSYQQA
+468 SDLERAKASYQAA

-499 LLDHILEALQNLG
+499 LLDNILESLGNLG
-512 ISGDPIKKKA
+512 SNGDSIKSKA
-522 LELKESLVTILKI
+522 LELKAALTSILKI
-535 ASDQSKSMTE
+535 ASDQSKSMTD
-545 EYLQRQT
+545 EYLQRQN
-552 RFEEL
+552 RLEETL
-557 LRQTAEKMS
+557 LQTAEKKS
-566 QLDAELQLSQEK
+566 QIEKELVLFSAKKVESEGSLDSYKSK
-578 KIQTDQEL
+578 K
-586 AASKE
+586 
-591 KQSEVNASIQKLEDS
+591 SEVNELIRKSEELKSGSSI
-606 KLSVSREL
+606 EL
-614 RAIESK
+614 RSLESQK
-620 VNTLKLDLRTF
+620 NNLKLDLRTF
-631 EVNLDNA
+631 EVNLENA

-644 AEINLAD
+644 AEVKISE
-651 INPSEYAEFN
+651 INPLDFASIDLA
-661 LSNLE
+661 NLE
-666 ASLSEI
+666 SSLAEI
-672 QTSISALSSINL
+672 QSSISALSSINL
-684 AAPDEYLSRQNHLSK
+684 AAPDEYLSRQNNLTE
-699 LLEQTELKKAE
+699 LLQQTELKKNEA
-710 VDKELSELV
+710 DQELAILI
-719 QKSATAE
+719 QKSASAE
-726 SELNTIRQKQ
+726 GELNTIRQKQ
-736 SKVDESIREA
+736 SKVDESIRDT

-753 SLDLRGLEEKSNN
+753 SLDLRALEEQSNN
-766 RKLDLRTFEV
+766 LKLDFRTFEV
-776 NLDNASQALV
+776 NLDNASQALTR
-786 KAGITIAE
+786 AGLAIGDINPE
-794 LDPLEFEGMSVRDL
+794 EFKDMDISNL
-808 EQSLAAIQAKIISL
+808 EQSLAGVQAKIISL

-828 APDEIAEESKRME
+828 APDEIAEESQRME

-849 LNEAMDKLQ
+849 LNEALEKLQ

-888 KLFGGGKAALE
+888 KLFGGGKASLE
-899 LLDGDSLNS
+899 LLEGDSLNS
-908 GIALA
+908 GITLT

>member
-42 DAIRWVLGE
+42 DAVRWVLGE

-78 CSIELLFDNSLGKLG
+78 CSIELLFDNSMGKLG

-114 NYSINGTSC
+114 NYSINNTSC
-123 RRKDVQDI
+123 RR
-131 FLGTGLG
+131 
-138 PRSYAIIE
+138 
-146 QGMVSK
+146 
-152 IVKDVQDI
+152 KDVQDI

-219 NLSRVQDIRDE
+219 NLSRVLDIRDE
-230 INRLISRLQNQANAA
+230 IKRLINRLQNQANAA
-245 DKYKKFQVE
+245 EKYKKFQVE
-254 ERDLKLNISILNT
+254 ERDLKLNISILNS

-273 KDKLTSEVAT
+273 KDKLSSQISSLA
-283 LKNQITVKSAE
+283 NQITVKSAE
-294 VETHQSTIDQI
+294 VETQQSTIDQI

-310 TVLSS
+310 SVLSA
-315 FEVAQKNFYSIGAD
+315 FEIAQKNFYSIGAD
-329 IARHETNL
+329 IARYEANI
-337 QNLNKTYAQT
+337 QNLNKTESQT
-347 SEDLTRAKESYSKAI
+347 KTDLATAKESYSRAI
-362 EKESTFESL
+362 EKESSFDTL

-389 ANDQKKVLQTQIAE
+389 ANEQKQKLEIQIND
-403 LEQSL
+403 LESSIL
-408 ALKVLGVEKHQAE
+408 LKSDEVQKHQGT
-421 IEQIRNDNTLMS
+421 IEKIKNDHASLS
-433 SRLEIAQ
+433 ASFDEAQ
-440 SVSSNIR
+440 STFSSISTD
-447 AEIAGLEANLKNLSR
+447 IARQEANLQNLEKLEAQSL
-462 TQVQAE
+462 
-468 SDLGRAQTSYQQA
+468 SDLDRAKASYQAA

-499 LLDHILEALQNLG
+499 LLDNILESLGNLG
-512 ISGDPIKKKA
+512 SNGDSIKSKA
-522 LELKESLVTILKI
+522 LELKAALTSILKI
-535 ASDQSKSMTE
+535 ASDQSKSMTD
-545 EYLQRQT
+545 EYLQRQN
-552 RFEEL
+552 RLEETL
-557 LRQTAEKMS
+557 LQTAEKKS
-566 QLDAELQLSQEK
+566 QIEKELVLFSAKKVESEGSLDSYKSK
-578 KIQTDQEL
+578 K
-586 AASKE
+586 
-591 KQSEVNASIQKLEDS
+591 SEVNELIRKSEELKSGSSI
-606 KLSVSREL
+606 EL
-614 RAIESK
+614 RSLESQK
-620 VNTLKLDLRTF
+620 NNLKLDLRTF
-631 EVNLDNA
+631 EVNLENA

-644 AEINLAD
+644 AEVKISE
-651 INPSEYAEFN
+651 INPSDFAS
-661 LSNLE
+661 LDLANLE
-666 ASLSEI
+666 SSLAEI
-672 QTSISALSSINL
+672 QSSISALSSINL
-684 AAPDEYLSRQNHLSK
+684 AAPDEYLSRQNNLTE
-699 LLEQTELKKAE
+699 LLQQTELKKNEA
-710 VDKELSELV
+710 DQELAILI
-719 QKSATAE
+719 QKSASAE
-726 SELNTIRQKQ
+726 GELNTIRQKQ
-736 SKVDESIREA
+736 SKVDESIRET

-753 SLDLRGLEEKSNN
+753 ALDLRALEEQSNN
-766 RKLDLRTFEV
+766 LKLDFRTFEV
-776 NLDNASQALV
+776 NLDNASQALTR
-786 KAGITIAE
+786 AGIAIGDINPE
-794 LDPLEFEGMSVRDL
+794 EFKGMDISNL
-808 EQSLAAIQAKIISL
+808 EQSLAGVQAKIISL

-828 APDEIAEESKRME
+828 APDEIAEESQRME
-841 ELDAQLED
+841 ELNAQLED
-849 LNEAMDKLQ
+849 LNEALEKLQ

-888 KLFGGGKAALE
+888 KLFGGGKASLE
-899 LLDGDSLNS
+899 LLEGDSLNS
-908 GIALA
+908 GITLT

>member
-42 DAIRWVLGE
+42 DAVRWVLGE

-78 CSIELLFDNSLGKLG
+78 CSIELLFDNSMGKLG

-114 NYSINGTSC
+114 NYSINNTSC
-123 RRKDVQDI
+123 RR
-131 FLGTGLG
+131 
-138 PRSYAIIE
+138 
-146 QGMVSK
+146 
-152 IVKDVQDI
+152 KDVQDI

-219 NLSRVQDIRDE
+219 NLSRVLDIRDE
-230 INRLISRLQNQANAA
+230 IKRLINRLQNQANAA
-245 DKYKKFQVE
+245 EKYKKFQVE
-254 ERDLKLNISILNT
+254 EKDLKLNISILNS

-273 KDKLTSEVAT
+273 KDKLSSQISSLA
-283 LKNQITVKSAE
+283 NQITVKSAE
-294 VETHQSTIDQI
+294 VETQQSTIDQI

-310 TVLSS
+310 SVLSA
-315 FEVAQKNFYSIGAD
+315 FEIAQKNFYSIGAD
-329 IARHETNL
+329 IARYEANI
-337 QNLNKTYAQT
+337 QNLNKTESQT
-347 SEDLTRAKESYSKAI
+347 KADLATAKESYSRAI
-362 EKESTFESL
+362 EKESSFDTL

-389 ANDQKKVLQTQIAE
+389 ANEQKQKLEIQINDYE
-403 LEQSL
+403 SSIQ
-408 ALKVLGVEKHQAE
+408 LKSDEVQKHQGT
-421 IEQIRNDNTLMS
+421 IEKIKNDNALFS
-433 SRLEIAQ
+433 SSFDEAQ
-440 SVSSNIR
+440 SSFSSISTD
-447 AEIAGLEANLKNLSR
+447 IARQEANLQNLEKLEAQSL
-462 TQVQAE
+462 
-468 SDLGRAQTSYQQA
+468 SDLERAKASYQA
-481 LEKESNQENLS
+481 AAEKESNQENLS

-499 LLDHILEALQNLG
+499 LLDNILESLGNLG
-512 ISGDPIKKKA
+512 SNGDSIKSKA
-522 LELKESLVTILKI
+522 LELKAALTSILKI
-535 ASDQSKSMTE
+535 ASDQSKSMTD
-545 EYLQRQT
+545 EYLQRQK
-552 RFEEL
+552 RLEETL
-557 LRQTAEKMS
+557 LQTAEKKS
-566 QLDAELQLSQEK
+566 QIEKELVLFSAKKAESERSLDNYKSK
-578 KIQTDQEL
+578 KL
-586 AASKE
+586 
-591 KQSEVNASIQKLEDS
+591 EVNELIRKSEELKSASSI
-606 KLSVSREL
+606 EL
-614 RAIESK
+614 RSLESQK
-620 VNTLKLDLRTF
+620 NNLKLDLRTF
-631 EVNLDNA
+631 EVNLENA

-644 AEINLAD
+644 AEVKISEV
-651 INPSEYAEFN
+651 NPSDF
-661 LSNLE
+661 
-666 ASLSEI
+666 ASLDLAKLESSLAEI
-672 QTSISALSSINL
+672 QSSISALSSINL
-684 AAPDEYLSRQNHLSK
+684 AAPDEYLSRQNNLTE
-699 LLEQTELKKAE
+699 LLEQTELKKNEADE
-710 VDKELSELV
+710 QLAILI
-719 QKSATAE
+719 QKSASAE
-726 SELNTIRQKQ
+726 GDLNTIRQKQ
-736 SKVDESIREA
+736 SKVDESIRET

-753 SLDLRGLEEKSNN
+753 ALDLRALEEQSNN
-766 RKLDLRTFEV
+766 LKLDFRTFEV
-776 NLDNASQALV
+776 NLDNASQALTR
-786 KAGITIAE
+786 AGLAIGDINPE
-794 LDPLEFEGMSVRDL
+794 EFKDMDISNL
-808 EQSLAAIQAKIISL
+808 EQSLAGVQAKIISL

-828 APDEIAEESKRME
+828 APDEIAEESQRME

-849 LNEAMDKLQ
+849 LNEALEKLQ

-888 KLFGGGKAALE
+888 KLFGGGKASLE
-899 LLDGDSLNS
+899 LLEGDSLNS
-908 GIALA
+908 GITLT